1 MTIKFTKATVNSN
14 LANPTGIMF
23 LDLNKDNLPD
33 IVAVSS
39 GFNEDDLVWH
49 RSNSNSTINT
59 SHTLINGELGG
70 GRNGF
75 YGADIDRDGDID
87 LVSAENDDDDVTIW
101 YNTNGQ
107 GTSWSGSKISDAF
120 QGATDLYIGDFGTDG
135 WVDIIGASE
144 DDDDVSIWRQTSGGS
159 FAGELTI
166 DGGLGEARAID
177 GGDINRDGRLDV
189 VAGGEEGLFWY
200 RNDGSGTSWTGYNI
214 SGSSYQPQDLKVADI
229 DRDNDLDVIVAA
241 DNGVYYWKNNG
252 SGSFSGATQVA
263 NFKVAQIAVADIDRD
278 GDNDLI
284 FGNYSSNASIYWY
297 SNNGSGGFT
306 PYTIDSSGL
315 NNINAVGVGDANND
329 GFIDIGIGT
338 DGEDDI
344 YWYRNELRK
353 ISITANSN
361 PVPVEGGD
369 YGSFT
374 ISLDESAIASITLS
388 STYTISGTA
397 TNNTDYTISG
407 YTTIPAGS
415 TSAIIYINPIND
427 LNYDPNETITLTLTG
442 NGINNGYVIDSSKS
456 SATLTISDP
465 TPVVS
470 ISSSGVVNPS
480 ESGIIGQFV
489 ISLNTT
495 ATSNFS
501 LGYSLSGAS
510 NDIILDNDTNPNNG
524 SLGSTIPIGIGES
537 SKTIYV
543 FAKDDFTYEANES
556 FTFTLLPTTPKV
568 NNIALGTG
576 YRVDLSKNSRTLNI
590 IDDEPI
596 VTVTGVKNLQEGSD
610 TGEFIGYV
618 DIILDRAVT
627 KQPGLS
633 VYYNITGGSATQFTD
648 YFNSQGRLTSGS
660 NAQNVVF
667 IPNGADSARL
677 YLSALPDAIAEATET
692 ITISLINDQ
701 NPNTTPDYAV
711 GNNYALG
718 NTITAT
724 VNITDSGYYNPNIAI
739 LDRAGNAVTNT
750 NPLEAN
756 SEGKVNFSVKLTSQ
770 PTQNVTVRVDTFT
783 LTFTSTNWDTPQNI
797 SLNGITSTR
806 NLTITSTSNDSNYN
820 NRTSNIT
827 INPHDGIPNLD
838 VTEGENSLP
847 TIIPSVTIL
856 LENDTNEGSELAGVF
871 KLLLSN
877 PAPSGGL
884 VINYMV
890 TGTTTPNVDYNTL
903 LGSIEIP
910 EGETSVFLNVP
921 VIDDKVKENAE
932 TVIVTL
938 QAGEDYTVNNATSS
952 ATLTITDDDESSI
965 EFATPQTTASITS
978 SNDLLTVSVVSFND
992 NSGTFTVNL
1001 NQQPSQ
1007 NVTVTLRDSLNN
1019 NATGGSLTF
1028 TPDNWQSPQN
1038 LTLNNLTANNSD
1050 DFNYQVTAVTESQ
1063 DSNYQ
1068 NKTLNFPIVTNTLN
1082 TTITSVLTTEGE
1094 EDILL
1099 VKLTSQPSGNVTLSF
1114 SQIDATENSFSTNT
1128 LTFAPDNW
1136 NSYQS
1141 INVSGLKDDRADGD
1155 ITYNVKVTA
1164 TSSDSNYNGVYQ
1176 LLPITNTDIDSDVVN
1191 NEPEEDDNLETDP
1204 LVTINIQGSSEIGES
1219 DATGG
1224 KFRISVGEGS
1234 SSEPVKVRYSILTNP
1249 SDNNATEGLDY
1260 QSFNLFEQQL
1270 GTENPFNGLDIGSY
1284 SAPFVIDLDQDRDLD
1299 LFIGNYEGSIVYYEN
1314 TGTNN
1319 QPTFLKN
1326 TSNNPFSAI
1335 DLNGATSPGYSTP
1348 AFGDVDGDGDHEV
1361 ALRDQDLIL
1370 GSSDGKI
1377 RFYRNSN
1384 LTFTEVTG
1392 SNNPFNSID
1401 IGDYS
1406 TPILIDIDSDSDL
1419 DLFIGSGD
1427 GLIKFYRNT
1436 GSETNPVFVEETA
1449 ENPFQNVDLF
1459 DRASIIFADLDED
1472 GDLDAVLTGDTN
1484 GATKSGGVME
1494 YWLNIGTPSQPNFI
1508 QDDSLFERSDFTIP
1522 DNVRPIFG
1530 DINGDLDQD
1539 LLFGNIDGII
1549 DYYENLSSGEITI
1562 IPGQFADID
1571 LTPFAD
1577 NIAEGDE
1584 NVTVVLNTNQ
1594 GYYIDSENTTVTF
1607 TIKDDDIAG
1616 VSITDNNGNSITSKI
1631 YTSSEADNSPQTFK
1645 VKLTSQPTDN
1655 VIVYLGTNNKN
1666 EGILSAEFQEN
1677 QEVISFYFTPDN
1689 WNIEQSFTVNPQ
1701 DDLRDDEIVAYQII
1715 STVKSGDDF
1724 YNNLEVSDISLN
1736 NQDNDNAGINIVQI
1750 SDNSTEGSSNSY
1762 QISLKT
1768 QPLSPVNVTMTPSN
1782 EEIKFSNQG
1791 FSQPL
1796 TLTFNEDNWNIPQ
1809 TVTVFAVDDSKI
1821 EYNHSTNIDFS
1832 IESKDN
1838 RYSSLTPP
1846 QPIEVNI
1853 IDNDFPLATLP
1864 VTQNAT
1870 EEAMPGYFTI
1880 SVSEAVNSAFGE
1892 TGLNVAYRVLGSSS
1906 AVNGFDYQTVLETG
1920 SVRIAPGETSTTLT
1934 ISSIDNFID
1943 DGDKQVVIELL
1954 AGDGYSLGETTTNT
1968 LVIINNDKAGV
1979 QIIQSGIVPVVK
1991 EGESYTFYVSL
2002 LSEPTQTTTINF
2014 SDNPNE
2020 LNNINPLTFTSENW
2034 YIPQNVTISAI
2045 DENIAET
2052 GENHTTQLAFIFD
2065 GASEY
2070 ENLDEPVNLEVN
2082 IIDRTFNSV
2091 NTALGLQYSL
2101 NSIEKAFTESSL
2113 PLIGSA
2119 STLPIFFDEIT
2130 DKIVSEIYTTNNL
2143 TAWKLEQIFRNLLP
2157 ETLGDSLSN
2166 LQINYI
2172 PNNNDTP
2179 FTISF
2184 TVTYNNQTIPLS
2196 KDLAI
2201 PSLDL
2206 TVNGEAQADIIYDFN
2221 LGFGINKTGGYYLNT
2236 SQTFLNPDIKF
2247 DNVTPT
2253 GIDSI
2258 NGLTVD
2264 FADEGIDLDLDYDI
2278 KLLGNNLDT
2287 DALNILKNRP
2297 AQELFANF
2305 DYDFKT
2311 GSFAKL
2317 LLSATPDEK
2326 ITDLFPGITFDLAVE
2341 ELPLYN
2347 YADESKIS
2355 LNDFVVTLQNVALD
2369 VQSLIRGY
2377 VKKYVDLIDE
2387 ILQPIYPIIDTLNAD
2402 TKFLSALELDF
2413 LFDSNNDGKVS
2424 VMELVFA
2431 LLNVNDDSGDN
2442 DALQNLGFDGF
2453 DDGDSLDFYE
2463 FIDAINELIEV
2474 VRLVDDYIADDTNV
2488 LIDIG
2493 SVSTSVQN
2501 GEVDFSRDDLTIPDG
2516 NILDRIANNPLATD
2530 DLEKLIDSIL
2540 SLDGFEIP
2548 LLTDFFSVAGLLL
2561 GEENVDFL
2569 IYDVPDLDF
2578 DISVDLSDIGLD
2590 AILPEYGLDAVLEI
2604 ALGLN
2609 SNLYLAYDAYGLN
2622 QWQETGFDEDKLNL
2636 LLDGLYI
2643 RDVDENDKDVNEL
2656 GASFGVD
2663 IGMEFN
2669 AIVAKARMTGGV
2681 QSDNDVKLDFV
2692 DGGEYQGLG
2701 DGIIR
2706 YSELSP
2712 LFTGDLSVLEISG
2725 AIEAFLNT
2733 KVQVGVDVGLFEIME
2748 TILDIDIFTYKI
2760 WDIEDVLKKLGI
2772 SGFASQSYLQGGTV
2786 FFDVNFNGQLDQ
2798 GEISTVSND
2807 DGSFNLPVD
2816 LVPFDLDRNGIIDDQ
2831 DGRLVV
2837 IDGVDSATGLPI
2849 STPLFATV
2857 DSSMITPLTSLVQK
2871 IHQSGID
2878 IELAEAKIKEIFA
2891 LPESLDL
2898 SQFDPMSALENG
2910 DINGKKVYT
2919 SHVITQGTIAVLT
2932 QFISGITNQT
2942 PAQVADQVIGSIAL
2956 SLYNEDTGNFNN
2968 LSFLE
2973 NLITTLIN
2981 DVGGEFSDSELTDI
2995 TDVLTRIL
3003 TIGTQLIA
3011 ITGENST
3018 VDDVV
3023 INLNSLKI
3031 ALQFDLGNIL
3041 GELGAGLI
3049 TPATV
3054 DDLLHNWQGRMQE
3067 SASVPN
3073 LFALVLALQ
3082 TEKIPQDIA
3091 TEKVLTTFELP
3102 EDFDL
3107 TKTPLSPTDD
3117 PILSQQ
3123 VLILENQLT
3132 LLYQLGGQVLQS
3144 AGITDSHEAQWLISR
3159 ATSEYIYHNPDIDLT
3174 DSETINQIID
3184 SAISFSTLTVED
3196 SIIETKLDRI
3206 TSVNTTLEIINQ
3218 GSNNYEEV
3226 ANQQQQI
3233 LDSVLE
3239 YPSPYHYPLPL
3250 VVNQNEEET
3259 LYTPQVIDTKFQ
3271 ISALNLSGEYEL
3283 GIKTPDGKSIILLE
3297 NLPGSDD
3304 SSLTNTLDEITIDTL
3319 MASETKFF
3327 GSLINSPE
3335 GLSAF
3340 TDNGLE
3346 LYLTINGETYSSQNS
3361 EQLEI
3366 TSKGS
3371 QGFALTFKDDNNTV
3385 AEFALNTPVFL
3396 TQGFDS
3402 SENTTVNLT
3411 IARSTANEN
3420 TIGIYPVDD
3429 LTGAIIMNDRTIMPH
3444 DPDYDKVAVE
3454 RAQSSGLIFETPENM
3469 SIDDYTL
3476 ALPNASIF
3484 GFFLLVNGN
3493 VEEYLNQSENLIKSF
3508 FSYGEANQDKRQH
3521 FTSVGNNIYGF
3532 EDTFGGGDNDFND
3545 ILIQIVNANNQ

>member
-1 MTIKFTKATVNSN
+1 MSITFNKATLNTN
-14 LANPTGIMF
+14 LAFPTGIMF
-23 LDLNKDNLPD
+23 LDLNNDFLQD
-33 IVAVSS
+33 VVAVSS
-39 GFNEDDLVWH
+39 GWGGDDLIWH
-49 RSNSNSTINT
+49 RSNSNGTQST
-59 SHTLINGELGG
+59 SSTLIYGELTG

-87 LVSAENDDDDVTIW
+87 LVTAENDDDDVTIW

-107 GTSWSGSKISDAF
+107 GTSWSGRKISDNF
-120 QGATDLYIGDFGTDG
+120 EGATDLYIADFGSDG
-135 WVDIIGASE
+135 WVDIVGASE
-144 DDDDVSIWRQTSGGS
+144 DDHDVSIWRQTSNGN
-159 FAGELTI
+159 FAGELRI
-166 DGGLGEARAID
+166 DGDLREARAID
-177 GGDINRDGRLDV
+177 VGDLNGDGRLDV

-200 RNDGSGTSWTGYNI
+200 RNEGSGTSWTTLTTIN
-214 SGSSYQPQDLKVADI
+214 GSSYQPQDLKVADI
-229 DRDNDLDVIVAA
+229 DSDNDLDIIIAA
-241 DNGVYYWKNNG
+241 DNGVYYWRNNG
-252 SGSFSGATQVA
+252 SGTFITEPTQVV
-263 NFKVAQIAVADIDRD
+263 NFKVAQIAVADLDRD

-284 FGNYSSNASIYWY
+284 FGKNSSNASLYWF
-297 SNNGSGGFT
+297 SNNGFGGFAAF
-306 PYTIDSSGL
+306 TIDSSGL
-315 NNINAVGVGDANND
+315 NNITAVGVGDLDND
-329 GFIDIGIGT
+329 GFIDIAIGT
-338 DGEDDI
+338 DGEDDLFR
-344 YWYRNELRK
+344 YRNELK
-353 ISITANSN
+353 WASIVANSN
-361 PVPVEGGD
+361 PVEGGNS
-369 YGSFT
+369 GTFT
-374 ISLDESAIASITLS
+374 IRLDSNAGASTPV
-388 STYTISGTA
+388 TYTISGTA

-407 YTTIPAGS
+407 NATIPAGASS
-415 TSAIIYINPIND
+415 TTITINPIND
-427 LNYDPNETITLTLTG
+427 VNFDPNETVTLTLTG
-442 NGINNGYVIDSSKS
+442 NGINNGYVVNPDIS

-470 ISSSGVVNPS
+470 MSSSGVVNPS

-489 ISLNTT
+489 ISLNTS

-501 LGYSLSGAS
+501 IPYSLSGSS

-556 FTFTLLPTTPKV
+556 FTFTLLPTTPVV

-576 YRVDLSKNSRTLNI
+576 YRIDLSKNSRTLNI
-590 IDDEPI
+590 IDNEPI
-596 VTVTGVKNLQEGSD
+596 VTVSGVKNLQEGSD
-610 TGEFIGYV
+610 TGDFIGYV
-618 DIILDRAVT
+618 DIVLSQVVT

-633 VYYNITGGSATQFTD
+633 VYYNITGGTATQFTD

-692 ITISLINDQ
+692 ITISLIADQ

-711 GNNYALG
+711 GNNYGLG
-718 NTITAT
+718 SAITAT
-724 VNITDSGYYNPNIAI
+724 VNITDSGDYTPNIAVF
-739 LDRAGNAVTNT
+739 DRSGNAVTNT

-756 SEGKVNFSVKLTSQ
+756 SEGEVNFSVKLTSQ

-783 LTFTSTNWDTPQNI
+783 LTFTSSNWDTPQNV
-797 SLNGITSTR
+797 SLNGITSSR
-806 NLTITSTSNDSNYN
+806 NLAVTSTSNDSNYN

-827 INPHDGIPNLD
+827 INPDDGIPNLNI
-838 VTEGENSLP
+838 TEGENPLP
-847 TIIPSVTIL
+847 IIIPSVSIL

-884 VINYMV
+884 MINYQV
-890 TGTTTPNVDYNTL
+890 TGTATPNVDYNTL
-903 LGSIEIP
+903 SGSIEIP
-910 EGETSVFLNVP
+910 EGEISVFLNIP

-938 QAGEDYTVNNATSS
+938 QAGEGYTLNNATSS
-952 ATLTITDDDESSI
+952 ATLTISDDDESAI

-978 SNDLLTVSVVSFND
+978 SNDLLTVSVVSFNE
-992 NSGTFTVNL
+992 NSGTFTVKL

-1007 NVTVTLRDSLNN
+1007 NVTVTLRDALNN
-1019 NATGGSLTF
+1019 NASGGSLTF
-1028 TPDNWQSPQN
+1028 TPDNWQSAQN
-1038 LTLNNLTANNSD
+1038 LTLTNLTANNSN
-1050 DFNYQVTAVTESQ
+1050 DFNYQITAVTESQ

-1068 NKTLNFPIVTNTLN
+1068 NKTLNFPIVTNSLN
-1082 TTITSVLTTEGE
+1082 TTITSLLTTEGE
-1094 EDILL
+1094 DDILL
-1099 VKLTSQPSGNVTLSF
+1099 VKLTSQPTGNVTLSF
-1114 SQIDATENSFSTNT
+1114 SEIDATENSFSTNT
-1128 LTFAPDNW
+1128 LTFTPDNW
-1136 NSYQS
+1136 NIYQS
-1141 INVSGLKDDRADGD
+1141 INVSGLTDDRADGD

-1164 TSSDSNYNGVYQ
+1164 TSSDNNYNGLYQ

-1191 NEPEEDDNLETDP
+1191 NEPGEDDNLETDP
-1204 LVTINIQGSSEIGES
+1204 LVTINIQGNSEIGES

-1234 SSEPVKVRYSILTNP
+1234 SSDPVNVRYSILTNP
-1249 SDNNATEGLDY
+1249 SDNDATEGIDY
-1260 QSFNLFEQQL
+1260 QSFNLFEQQE
-1270 GTENPFNGLDIGSY
+1270 GAENPFNGNDFDIGSY
-1284 SAPFVIDLDQDRDLD
+1284 SAPSVIDLDQDGDLD
-1299 LFIGNYEGSIVYYEN
+1299 LFVGTYEGTIVYYEN

-1319 QPTFLKN
+1319 QPTFVKN
-1326 TSNNPFSAI
+1326 TSNNPFSGI

-1348 AFGDVDGDGDHEV
+1348 AFGDVDGDGD
-1361 ALRDQDLIL
+1361 QDLIL
-1370 GSSDGKI
+1370 GSSDGRI

-1384 LTFTEVTG
+1384 LTFTEITG
-1392 SNNPFNSID
+1392 SNNPLNSID
-1401 IGDYS
+1401 IGSYS
-1406 TPILIDIDSDSDL
+1406 APILIDIDSDSDL
-1419 DLFIGSGD
+1419 DLFIGSGN

-1449 ENPFQNVDLF
+1449 ENPFLNVDLV
-1459 DRASIIFADLDED
+1459 DRSSIIFADLDED

-1484 GATKSGGVME
+1484 GATKSDGVME

-1508 QDDSLFERSDFTIP
+1508 QDESLFDRSDFTIP

-1584 NVTVVLNTNQ
+1584 TVTVVLNTNQ
-1594 GYYIDSENTTVTF
+1594 GYYIDSENTTVNF

-1616 VSITDNNGNSITSKI
+1616 VAITDNQGNSITGKT
-1631 YTSSEADNSPQTFK
+1631 YTTSEADNSPQTFK

-1701 DDLRDDEIVAYQII
+1701 DDLRDDETVSYQII

-1736 NQDNDNAGINIVQI
+1736 NQDNDNAGINVVQI
-1750 SDNSTEGSSNSY
+1750 TDNSEEGSSNSY

-1796 TLTFNEDNWNIPQ
+1796 TLTFDEDNWNIPQ

-1832 IESKDN
+1832 IESEDN
-1838 RYSSLTPP
+1838 RYSNLTPP
-1846 QPIEVNI
+1846 QPLEVNI
-1853 IDNDFPLATLP
+1853 TDNDLPLATLA

-1880 SVSEAVNSAFGE
+1880 SVSEAVDSAFGA

-1906 AVNGFDYQTVLETG
+1906 AANGFDYQTVLETG
-1920 SVRIAPGETSTTLT
+1920 NVRIPPGKTSTTLT

-1991 EGESYTFYVSL
+1991 EGESYSFYVSL

-2020 LNNINPLTFTSENW
+2020 LNNVNPITFTSENW
-2034 YIPQNVTISAI
+2034 YIPQTVTISAI

-2082 IIDRTFNSV
+2082 IIDRTFDSV

-2101 NSIEKAFTESSL
+2101 NSIERAFTESSL
-2113 PLIGSA
+2113 PLIGSG
-2119 STLPIFFDEIT
+2119 SNLPLFFDEIT
-2130 DKIVSEIYTTNNL
+2130 EKIVNEVYITNNL
-2143 TAWKLEQIFRNLLP
+2143 TAWKLEEIFRNLLP
-2157 ETLGDSLSN
+2157 ETLGNNLSN
-2166 LQINYI
+2166 LQINYT

-2179 FTISF
+2179 FTVSF

-2206 TVNGEAQADIIYDFN
+2206 TVNGEAQADIIYDFT

-2236 SQTFLNPDIKF
+2236 SQTVLNPDIKF
-2247 DNVTPT
+2247 DNVTLT

-2258 NGLTVD
+2258 NGLSVD

-2278 KLLGNNLDT
+2278 KFLGNNLDT

-2297 AQELFANF
+2297 AQELFSNF
-2305 DYDFKT
+2305 DYDFKV

-2317 LLSATPDEK
+2317 LLSATPDER
-2326 ITDLFPGITFDLAVE
+2326 ITNLFPATTFDLAVE

-2347 YADESKIS
+2347 YADEAKIE
-2355 LNDFVVTLQNVALD
+2355 LNDFSVSLQNVALD

-2387 ILQPIYPIIDTLNAD
+2387 ILQPIYPIIDALNAD

-2424 VMELVFA
+2424 VMELVFT

-2474 VRLVDDYIADDTNV
+2474 VRLVDDYIADDSNV

-2516 NILDRIANNPLATD
+2516 NILDRIATNPLATD

-2578 DISVDLSDIGLD
+2578 DISIDLADIGLD
-2590 AILPEYGLDAVLEI
+2590 AILPDYGLDAVLEI

-2609 SNLYLAYDAYGLN
+2609 SNLYLGYDAYGLN
-2622 QWQETGFDEDKLNL
+2622 EWQKTGFDESKSNL
-2636 LLDGLYI
+2636 LLEGLYI
-2643 RDVDENDKDVNEL
+2643 RDVDENGKDVNEL

-2663 IGMEFN
+2663 IGMEAN
-2669 AIVAKARMTGGV
+2669 VVVAKARMTGGV

-2692 DGGEYQGLG
+2692 DGGEYQGLA

-2712 LFTGDLSVLEISG
+2712 LFSGDLSVLEISG

-2733 KVQVGVDVGLFEIME
+2733 KVQVGIDVGLFEIME
-2748 TILDIDIFTYKI
+2748 TILDVDIFTYKI
-2760 WDIEDVLKKLGI
+2760 WDIEDVLKELGI

-2816 LVPFDLDRNGIIDDQ
+2816 LVPFDRNRNGIIDDQ

-2837 IDGVDSATGLPI
+2837 IDGIDTATGLPI

-2857 DSSMITPLTSLVQK
+2857 DYTMITPLTSLVQK
-2871 IHQSGID
+2871 IHQSGVD
-2878 IELAEAKIKEIFA
+2878 IELAEAKIKEVFA
-2891 LPESLDL
+2891 LPETLDL
-2898 SQFDPMSALENG
+2898 SNFDPMSAINNG

-2956 SLYNEDTGNFNN
+2956 SLYNEDIGNFYN
-2968 LSFLE
+2968 LSFLD
-2973 NLITTLIN
+2973 NLITNLVN
-2981 DVGGEFSDSELTDI
+2981 EVGGEFSESELTNI
-2995 TDVLTRIL
+2995 TDVLSRIL
-3003 TIGTQLIA
+3003 TIGTQLITVTA
-3011 ITGENST
+3011 DNSSLEN
-3018 VDDVV
+3018 VV
-3023 INLNSLKI
+3023 TNLNSLKI

-3041 GELGAGLI
+3041 GQLGAGLI

-3054 DDLLHNWQGRMQE
+3054 DELLHNWQGRIQE
-3067 SASVPN
+3067 SANVPN
-3073 LFALVLALQ
+3073 LLALVLALQ
-3082 TEKIPQDIA
+3082 AEEIPQDIA
-3091 TEKVLTTFELP
+3091 TQKVLTVFDLP
-3102 EDFDL
+3102 EDFEL

-3123 VLILENQLT
+3123 VLISENQLT

-3159 ATSEYIYHNPDIDLT
+3159 ATAEYIYNNPDIDLT
-3174 DSETINQIID
+3174 DSETISQITD
-3184 SAISFSTLTVED
+3184 SAISFSTLTVDE
-3196 SIIETKLDRI
+3196 SITESKLDRI
-3206 TSVNTTLEIINQ
+3206 SSVNTTLESINQ

-3239 YPSPYHYPLPL
+3239 FASPYHYPLPL

-3271 ISALNLSGEYEL
+3271 ITAVNISDNYEL
-3283 GIKTPDGKSIILLE
+3283 GIKTPDGESIILLE
-3297 NLPGSDD
+3297 NLLGSDN
-3304 SSLTNTLDEITIDTL
+3304 SSLTNTVDEITLDTL
-3319 MASETKFF
+3319 MGSETKFF
-3327 GSLINSPE
+3327 GSLINAPE

-3346 LYLTINGETYSSQNS
+3346 LYLTINGETYSSQNP

-3366 TSKGS
+3366 TSKGN

-3396 TQGFDS
+3396 TPGFDS

-3420 TIGIYPVDD
+3420 TIGIYQVDD
-3429 LTGAIIMNDRTIMPH
+3429 LTGSIVMGDRTIMPQ

-3454 RAQSSGLIFETPENM
+3454 SAQSSGLIFQTPENM
-3469 SIDDYTL
+3469 SIDNYTL
-3476 ALPNASIF
+3476 ALPTASNF
-3484 GFFLLVNGN
+3484 GFFLLVNSS
-3493 VEEYLNQSENLIKSF
+3493 VEEYLSQSEESSIHSF
-3508 FSYGEANQDKRQH
+3508 FSYGSANPDNRQH
-3521 FTSVGNNIYGF
+3521 FTSLGNNIYGF
-3532 EDTFGGGDNDFND
+3532 EDTFGGDYDFND
-3545 ILIQIVNANNQ
+3545 ILLQLSFINN

>member
-1 MTIKFTKATVNSN
+1 MSIRFNEAILNNNFAT
-14 LANPTGIMF
+14 PTGIIF
-23 LDLNKDNLPD
+23 LDLNNDNLQD

-39 GFNEDDLVWH
+39 GFGGDDLIWH
-49 RSNSNSTINT
+49 RSNSNGTQNT
-59 SHTLINGELGG
+59 SPTIITGGLGG
-70 GRNGF
+70 GRNGL
-75 YGADIDRDGDID
+75 YGADIDKDGDMDLVTAETGDGDI
-87 LVSAENDDDDVTIW
+87 TIW
-101 YNTNGQ
+101 YNANGQ
-107 GTSWSGSKISDAF
+107 GTSWSGNKIADSF
-120 QGATDLYIGDFGTDG
+120 GGATQIFIADFATDG
-135 WVDIIGASE
+135 FPDIVAVARDE
-144 DDDDVSIWRQTSGGS
+144 NDLAIWRQTSRGS
-159 FAGELTI
+159 FSKLDI
-166 DGGLGEARAID
+166 DGGLGGARAVY
-177 GGDINRDGRLDV
+177 GGDLNRDGSLDV
-189 VAGGEEGLFWY
+189 VAGGEAGLYWY
-200 RNDGSGTSWTGYNI
+200 RNNGNGTSWTK
-214 SGSSYQPQDLKVADI
+214 STLSSSHQPQDLKLVDI
-229 DRDNDLDVIVAA
+229 DNDNDLDIIIAD
-241 DNGVYYWKNNG
+241 DNGVYYRINKG
-252 SGSFSGATQVA
+252 YGSFSGTTQVV
-263 NFKVAQIAVADIDRD
+263 NFRVAQIAVTDLDRD

-284 FGNYSSNASIYWY
+284 FGNNSSNASLYWY
-297 SNNGSGGFT
+297 SNNNDGIPNLYFGPTFT
-306 PYTIDSSGL
+306 PFTIDSSGL
-315 NNINAVGVGDANND
+315 NTITAVGVGDLNND
-329 GFIDIGIGT
+329 GFTDITIGT
-338 DGEDDI
+338 DGEDDLFR
-344 YWYRNELRK
+344 YRNELRWA
-353 ISITANSN
+353 SITANGT
-361 PVPVEGGD
+361 PVEGGNS
-369 YGSFT
+369 GTFT
-374 ISLDESAIASITLS
+374 ITLDESAIASTTV
-388 STYTISGTA
+388 TYNVSGTA
-397 TNNTDYTISG
+397 TNNVDYTISG
-407 YTTIPAGS
+407 NTTIPAGAS
-415 TSAIIYINPIND
+415 SATITINPIND
-427 LNYDPNETITLTLTG
+427 LNYDPNETVTITLTG
-442 NGINNGYVIDSSKS
+442 NGINNGYVVDSTRG

-465 TPVVS
+465 NPVVS
-470 ISSSGVVNPS
+470 MSSSGVVNPS
-480 ESGIIGQFV
+480 ESGVIGQFV
-489 ISLNTT
+489 ISLNTS

-501 LGYSLSGAS
+501 IPYSLSGAS

-543 FAKDDFTYEANES
+543 FAKDDFTYEGNES
-556 FTFTLLPTTPKV
+556 FTFTLLPTTPVV
-568 NNIALGTG
+568 NNIALGSG

-590 IDDEPI
+590 IENEPI
-596 VTVTGVKNLQEGSD
+596 VTVGGVKNLQEGSNNGD
-610 TGEFIGYV
+610 FIGYV
-618 DIILDRAVT
+618 DIVLDQVVT

-677 YLSALPDAIAEATET
+677 YLSALPDAIAENTET

-718 NTITAT
+718 SAVTAT
-724 VNITDSGYYNPNIAI
+724 VNITDSGNYSPNIAI
-739 LDRAGNAVTNT
+739 LDRAGNAVNT
-750 NPLEAN
+750 SNPLEAN
-756 SEGKVNFSVKLTSQ
+756 TEGEVNFSVKLTSQ

-783 LTFTSTNWDTPQNI
+783 LTFTSTNWDTPQNV
-797 SLNGITSTR
+797 SLNGITSTK
-806 NLTITSTSNDSNYN
+806 NLAVTSTSNDSNYN

-827 INPHDGIPNLD
+827 INPDDGIPNLD
-838 VTEGENSLP
+838 VTEGENPLP

-877 PAPSGGL
+877 PAPRGGL
-884 VINYMV
+884 IVNYQV
-890 TGTTTPNVDYNTL
+890 AGTATPNVDYNTL
-903 LGSIEIP
+903 PGAIEIP

-921 VIDDKVKENAE
+921 VIDDTVKENAE

-938 QAGEDYTVNNATSS
+938 QAGDGYTINNATSNV
-952 ATLTITDDDESSI
+952 TLTISDDDESAI
-965 EFATPQTTASITS
+965 EFATPQTTASITD

-992 NSGTFTVNL
+992 NSGTFTVAL

-1007 NVTVTLRDSLNN
+1007 NVTVTLRDALNN
-1019 NATGGSLTF
+1019 NASGGSLTF
-1028 TPDNWQSPQN
+1028 TPENWQSPQN
-1038 LTLNNLTANNSD
+1038 LTLTNLTANNSD
-1050 DFNYQVTAVTESQ
+1050 DFNYQITAVTDSQ

-1068 NKTLNFPIVTNTLN
+1068 NQTLNFPIVTNTLN

-1099 VKLTSQPSGNVTLSF
+1099 VKLTSQPSSNVTLSF
-1114 SQIDATENSFSTNT
+1114 SEIDATENSFSTNT
-1128 LTFAPDNW
+1128 LTFTPDNW

-1141 INVSGLKDDRADGD
+1141 INVSGLRDDRTDGD
-1155 ITYNVKVTA
+1155 ITYNVKVTT

-1191 NEPEEDDNLETDP
+1191 NEPEQDDNLETDP

-1219 DATGG
+1219 DTTGG

-1234 SSEPVKVRYSILTNP
+1234 SSEPVNVRYSILTNP
-1249 SDNNATEGLDY
+1249 RDNNATEGVDY

-1270 GTENPFNGLDIGSY
+1270 GTENPFNSFDIGSY
-1284 SAPFVIDLDQDRDLD
+1284 SAPSVIDLDQDGDLD
-1299 LFIGNYEGSIVYYEN
+1299 LFIGNYEGAIDYYEN
-1314 TGTNN
+1314 TGTKN
-1319 QPTFLKN
+1319 QPSFTRN

-1335 DLNGATSPGYSTP
+1335 DLNGATSPGYSNP
-1348 AFGDVDGDGDHEV
+1348 AFGDVDGDD
-1361 ALRDQDLIL
+1361 DQDLIL

-1377 RFYRNSN
+1377 RFYRNNN
-1384 LTFTEVTG
+1384 LTFTEITG

-1406 TPILIDIDSDSDL
+1406 APILVDIDSDSDL
-1419 DLFIGSGD
+1419 DLFVGSGD

-1436 GSETNPVFVEETA
+1436 GSETNPVFVEENA
-1449 ENPFQNVDLF
+1449 ENPFQNVDLG

-1530 DINGDLDQD
+1530 DINGDLDED

-1549 DYYENLSSGEITI
+1549 DYYENLSSGEISI

-1577 NIAEGDE
+1577 NFAEGDE

-1594 GYYIDSENTTVTF
+1594 GYYIDSENTTITY
-1607 TIKDDDIAG
+1607 TIKDDDVAG
-1616 VSITDNNGNSITSKI
+1616 VSITDDAGNSINGKTYTTSE
-1631 YTSSEADNSPQTFK
+1631 SNNSPQTFK

-1701 DDLRDDEIVAYQII
+1701 DDLRDDETVAYQII

-1724 YNNLEVSDISLN
+1724 YNNLEVSDITLN
-1736 NQDNDNAGINIVQI
+1736 NQDNDNAGINVVQI
-1750 SDNSTEGSSNSY
+1750 SGNSTEGSSNSY

-1796 TLTFNEDNWNIPQ
+1796 TLSFNEDNWNIPQ

-1832 IESKDN
+1832 IESEDN
-1838 RYSSLTPP
+1838 AYSSLTPP

-1853 IDNDFPLATLP
+1853 ADNDLPLATLA

-2014 SDNPNE
+2014 SDSPNE
-2020 LNNINPLTFTSENW
+2020 LNNVNPLTFTSENW
-2034 YIPQNVTISAI
+2034 YIPQTVTISAI

-2082 IIDRTFNSV
+2082 IIDRTFDSV

-2101 NSIEKAFTESSL
+2101 NSIERAFTESSL
-2113 PLIGSA
+2113 PLIGSG
-2119 STLPIFFDEIT
+2119 STLPLFFDEIT
-2130 DKIVSEIYTTNNL
+2130 EKIVNEIYITNNL
-2143 TAWKLEQIFRNLLP
+2143 TAWKLEEIFRNLLP
-2157 ETLGDSLSN
+2157 ETLGNNLSN
-2166 LQINYI
+2166 LQIDYT

-2179 FTISF
+2179 FTVAF
-2184 TVTYNNQTIPLS
+2184 TVTYNDQIIPLS
-2196 KDLAI
+2196 KNLAI

-2206 TVNGEAQADIIYDFN
+2206 TVNGEAQGDIIYDFI
-2221 LGFGINKTGGYYLNT
+2221 LGFGINKTGGYYLDT
-2236 SQTFLNPDIKF
+2236 SKTVLNPDIKF
-2247 DNVTPT
+2247 DNVTLT

-2258 NGLTVD
+2258 NGLSVD
-2264 FADEGIDLDLDYDI
+2264 FADEGIGLDLDYDI

-2287 DALNILKNRP
+2287 SALNILKNQP
-2297 AQELFANF
+2297 TQELFTNF
-2305 DYDFKT
+2305 DYDFT
-2311 GSFAKL
+2311 GESFATL
-2317 LLSATPDEK
+2317 SLSATPDER
-2326 ITDLFPGITFDLAVE
+2326 ITNLFPAITFDLAVE

-2347 YADESKIS
+2347 YADEAKIG

-2377 VKKYVDLIDE
+2377 VKKYIDLIDE

-2413 LFDSNNDGKVS
+2413 LFDNNNDGKVS
-2424 VMELVFA
+2424 VLEMMLT

-2474 VRLVDDYIADDTNV
+2474 VRLVDDYIADDSNV

-2501 GEVDFSRDDLTIPDG
+2501 GEVDLSRDDLTIPDG

-2540 SLDGFEIP
+2540 SLDGLEIP

-2561 GEENVDFL
+2561 GQENVDFL

-2578 DISVDLSDIGLD
+2578 DISLDLSDIGLD

-2622 QWQETGFDEDKLNL
+2622 QWQETDFDESKLNL
-2636 LLDGLYI
+2636 LLEGLYL
-2643 RDVDENDKDVNEL
+2643 RDVDENGKDVNEL

-2663 IGMEFN
+2663 IGMEAN
-2669 AIVAKARMTGGV
+2669 AVVAKYRMTGGV

-2733 KVQVGVDVGLFEIME
+2733 KVQVGVDAGLFEIME
-2748 TILDIDIFTYKI
+2748 TILDIDILTYKI
-2760 WDIEDVLKKLGI
+2760 WDIEDVLKELGI

-2798 GEISTVSND
+2798 GEISTISND

-2816 LVPFDLDRNGIIDDQ
+2816 LVPFDRNRNGIIDNQ

-2837 IDGVDSATGLPI
+2837 IDGVDTATGLPI
-2849 STPLFATV
+2849 NTPLFATV
-2857 DSSMITPLTSLVQK
+2857 DYTMITPLTSLVQK
-2871 IHQSGID
+2871 IHQSGIE
-2878 IELAEAKIKEIFA
+2878 IQLAEAKIKEIFA
-2891 LPESLDL
+2891 LPQTLDL
-2898 SQFDPMSALENG
+2898 SNFDPMSAINNG

-2919 SHVITQGTIAVLT
+2919 SHVITQGVIAVLT

-2942 PAQVADQVIGSIAL
+2942 PAQVADQVIGAIAL
-2956 SLYNEDTGNFNN
+2956 SVYNEDIGNFYN
-2968 LSFLE
+2968 LSFLD
-2973 NLITTLIN
+2973 NLITDLV
-2981 DVGGEFSDSELTDI
+2981 DEVGGEFSDDELTNI
-2995 TDVLTRIL
+2995 TDVLSRIL

-3023 INLNSLKI
+3023 TNLNSLKI

-3041 GELGAGLI
+3041 GQLGAGLI
-3049 TPATV
+3049 TPSAV
-3054 DDLLHNWQGRMQE
+3054 DELLHNWQGRLQE
-3067 SASVPN
+3067 SANVPN
-3073 LFALVLALQ
+3073 LLALVLALQ
-3082 TEKIPQDIA
+3082 TEEIPEDIA
-3091 TEKVLTTFELP
+3091 TQKVLTIFDLP
-3102 EDFDL
+3102 QDFDL

-3159 ATSEYIYHNPDIDLT
+3159 ATAEYIYHNPDIDLT
-3174 DSETINQIID
+3174 DSQVINQIID
-3184 SAISFSTLTVED
+3184 SAILFSTLTVED
-3196 SIIETKLDRI
+3196 SIIESKRDRI
-3206 TSVNTTLEIINQ
+3206 ASVNTTLDVINQ
-3218 GSNNYEEV
+3218 GNNNYEEL

-3233 LDSVLE
+3233 LDNVLE
-3239 YPSPYHYPLPL
+3239 YSSPYHYPLPL

-3259 LYTPQVIDTKFQ
+3259 LYTPQPIDTKFQ
-3271 ISALNLSGEYEL
+3271 ISALNVSDNYEL
-3283 GIKTPDGKSIILLE
+3283 GIKTPDGESIILLE

-3304 SSLTNTLDEITIDTL
+3304 STLTNTLDEITVDTL
-3319 MASETKFF
+3319 MGSETKFF
-3327 GSLINSPE
+3327 GSLINAPE
-3335 GLSAF
+3335 GLATF
-3340 TDNGLE
+3340 TDSGLE
-3346 LYLTINGETYSSQNS
+3346 FYLTINGETYSSQNP

-3371 QGFALTFKDDNNTV
+3371 QGLALTFKDENDTV
-3385 AEFALNTPVFL
+3385 AEFAINTPVFL
-3396 TQGFDS
+3396 TPGLDKG
-3402 SENTTVNLT
+3402 ENTTINLT
-3411 IARSTANEN
+3411 IARSAANEN
-3420 TIGIYPVDD
+3420 TIGIYQVDD
-3429 LTGAIIMNDRTIMPH
+3429 LTGEIIRGDRTIMPN
-3444 DPDYDKVAVE
+3444 DPEYDKIAIQK
-3454 RAQSSGLIFETPENM
+3454 AQSSGLIFETPENM
-3469 SIDDYTL
+3469 NIDNYTI

-3493 VEEYLNQSENLIKSF
+3493 TEEYLNQGEELEESIYSF
-3508 FSYGEANQDKRQH
+3508 FSYGSANKDNRQH
-3521 FTSVGNNIYGF
+3521 FTSLGDNIFGF

-3545 ILIQIVNANNQ
+3545 ILLQINYTEV

>member
-1 MTIKFTKATVNSN
+1 MSIRFNEATLNTNV
-14 LANPTGIMF
+14 ATPTGIMF
-23 LDLNKDNLPD
+23 LDLNNDFLQD

-39 GFNEDDLVWH
+39 GFGGDDLIWH
-49 RSNSNSTINT
+49 KSNSNGTQST
-59 SHTLINGELGG
+59 SPTLIYGELTG

-75 YGADIDRDGDID
+75 YGADMDRDGDID
-87 LVSAENDDDDVTIW
+87 LVTAENNDDDVTIW

-107 GTSWSGSKISDAF
+107 GTSWSGRKISDNF
-120 QGATDLYIGDFGTDG
+120 EGATDLYIADFGSDG

-144 DDDDVSIWRQTSGGS
+144 DEDDVSIWRQTSNGS
-159 FAGELTI
+159 FANESRI
-166 DGGLGEARAID
+166 DNSLGEARAIY
-177 GGDINRDGRLDV
+177 GGDLNGDGRRDV

-200 RNDGSGTSWTGYNI
+200 RNNENGTNWTQLSI
-214 SGSSYQPQDLKVADI
+214 VGSSYQPQDLKLADI
-229 DRDNDLDVIVAA
+229 DNDNDLDIIIAA
-241 DNGVYYWKNNG
+241 DNGVYYWRNNSNG
-252 SGSFSGATQVA
+252 TFSGPTQVV
-263 NFKVAQIAVADIDRD
+263 NFKVAQIAVADLDRD

-284 FGNYSSNASIYWY
+284 FGSNSSNASLYWY
-297 SNNGSGGFT
+297 SNNGSGGFASF
-306 PYTIDSSGL
+306 TIDSSGL
-315 NNINAVGVGDANND
+315 NNITAVGVGDLDND
-329 GFIDIGIGT
+329 GFTDIAIGT
-338 DGEDDI
+338 DGEDDLFR
-344 YWYRNELRK
+344 YRNELRWAA
-353 ISITANSN
+353 ILVDSN
-361 PVPVEGGD
+361 PVEGGD
-369 YGSFT
+369 SGTFT
-374 ISLDESAIASITLS
+374 ILLDSSAVASTPV
-388 STYTISGTA
+388 TYTISGTA
-397 TNNTDYTISG
+397 TNNVDYTISG
-407 YTTIPAGS
+407 NTTIPAGAS
-415 TSAIIYINPIND
+415 SATITINPIND
-427 LNYDPNETITLTLTG
+427 VNYDPNETVTLTLTG
-442 NGINNGYVIDSSKS
+442 NGINNGYVVNPSFS
-456 SATLTISDP
+456 SATLTINDP

-470 ISSSGVVNPS
+470 ISSSGVTNPS
-480 ESGIIGQFV
+480 ESGIIGQFT

-501 LGYSLSGAS
+501 IPYSLSGAS
-510 NDIILDNDTNPNNG
+510 NDTILDNDTNPNNG

-556 FTFTLLPTTPKV
+556 FIFTLLPTTPVV
-568 NNIALGTG
+568 NNIALGSG

-590 IDDEPI
+590 IDNEPI
-596 VTVTGVKNLQEGSD
+596 VTVSGVKNLQEGSD
-610 TGEFIGYV
+610 NGEFIGYV
-618 DIILDRAVT
+618 DIILDQIVT

-718 NTITAT
+718 SAVTAT
-724 VNITDSGYYNPNIAI
+724 VNITDSGHYSPNIAI
-739 LDRAGNAVTNT
+739 LDRTLNAVTNT

-756 SEGKVNFSVKLTSQ
+756 SQGEVNFSVKLTSQ
-770 PTQNVTVRVDTFT
+770 PTQNVTVRVDNVT
-783 LTFTSTNWDTPQNI
+783 LTFTSSNWDTPQNI
-797 SLNGITSTR
+797 TLNGITSSR
-806 NLTITSTSNDSNYN
+806 NLAVTSTSNDSNYN

-827 INPHDGIPNLD
+827 INPDDGIPNLD
-838 VTEGENSLP
+838 VTEGENPLP

-871 KLLLSN
+871 KLLLNN
-877 PAPSGGL
+877 PAPRGGL
-884 VINYMV
+884 IVNYQV
-890 TGTTTPNVDYNTL
+890 AGTATPNVDYNTL
-903 LGSIEIP
+903 PGAIEIP

-921 VIDDKVKENAE
+921 VIDDTVKENAE

-938 QAGEDYTVNNATSS
+938 QAGDGYTINNATSNV
-952 ATLTITDDDESSI
+952 TLTISDDDESAI
-965 EFATPQTTASITS
+965 EFATPQTTASITD

-992 NSGTFTVNL
+992 NSGTFTVAL

-1007 NVTVTLRDSLNN
+1007 NVTVTLRDALNN
-1019 NATGGSLTF
+1019 NASGGSLTF
-1028 TPDNWQSPQN
+1028 TPENWQSPQN
-1038 LTLNNLTANNSD
+1038 LTLTNLTANNSD
-1050 DFNYQVTAVTESQ
+1050 DFNYQITAVTDSQ

-1068 NKTLNFPIVTNTLN
+1068 NQTLNFPIVTNTLN

-1099 VKLTSQPSGNVTLSF
+1099 VKLTSQPSSNVTLSF
-1114 SQIDATENSFSTNT
+1114 SEIDATENSFSTNT
-1128 LTFAPDNW
+1128 LTFTPDNW
-1136 NSYQS
+1136 NSYQN
-1141 INVSGLKDDRADGD
+1141 INVSGLRDDRTDGD
-1155 ITYNVKVTA
+1155 ITYNVKVTT

-1191 NEPEEDDNLETDP
+1191 NEPEPDDNLETDP

-1219 DATGG
+1219 DTTGG

-1234 SSEPVKVRYSILTNP
+1234 SSEPVNVRYSILTNP
-1249 SDNNATEGLDY
+1249 RDNNATEGVDY

-1270 GTENPFNGLDIGSY
+1270 GTENPFNSFDIGSY
-1284 SAPFVIDLDQDRDLD
+1284 SAPSVIDLDQDGDLD
-1299 LFIGNYEGSIVYYEN
+1299 LFIGNYEGAIDYYEN
-1314 TGTNN
+1314 TGTKN
-1319 QPTFLKN
+1319 QPSFTRN

-1335 DLNGATSPGYSTP
+1335 DLNGATSPGYSNP
-1348 AFGDVDGDGDHEV
+1348 AFGDVDGDD
-1361 ALRDQDLIL
+1361 DQDLIL

-1377 RFYRNSN
+1377 RFYRNNN
-1384 LTFTEVTG
+1384 LTFTEITG

-1406 TPILIDIDSDSDL
+1406 APILVDIDSDSDL
-1419 DLFIGSGD
+1419 DLFVGSGD

-1436 GSETNPVFVEETA
+1436 GSETNPVFVEENA
-1449 ENPFQNVDLF
+1449 ENPFQNVDLG

-1530 DINGDLDQD
+1530 DINGDLDED

-1571 LTPFAD
+1571 LNPFAD
-1577 NIAEGDE
+1577 NFAEGDE

-1594 GYYIDSENTTVTF
+1594 GYYIDSENTTITY
-1607 TIKDDDIAG
+1607 TIKDDDVAG
-1616 VSITDNNGNSITSKI
+1616 VSITDNEGNNITGKTYI
-1631 YTSSEADNSPQTFK
+1631 TSEADNSPQTFK

-1701 DDLRDDEIVAYQII
+1701 DDLRDDETVAYQII

-1724 YNNLEVSDISLN
+1724 YNNLEVSDITLN
-1736 NQDNDNAGINIVQI
+1736 NQDNDNAGINVVQI
-1750 SDNSTEGSSNSY
+1750 SGNSTEGSSNSY

-1796 TLTFNEDNWNIPQ
+1796 TLSFNEDNWNIPQ
-1809 TVTVFAVDDSKI
+1809 TVTVFAVDDTKV

-1832 IESKDN
+1832 IESEDN
-1838 RYSSLTPP
+1838 AYSSLTPP

-1853 IDNDFPLATLP
+1853 ADNDLPLATLA

-1880 SVSEAVNSAFGE
+1880 SVSEAVDSAFGA

-1920 SVRIAPGETSTTLT
+1920 SVRVAPGETSTTLT

-2014 SDNPNE
+2014 SDSPNE
-2020 LNNINPLTFTSENW
+2020 LNNVNPLTFTSENW
-2034 YIPQNVTISAI
+2034 YIPQAVTISAI

-2082 IIDRTFNSV
+2082 IIDRTFDSV

-2101 NSIEKAFTESSL
+2101 NSIERAFTESSL
-2113 PLIGSA
+2113 PLIGSG
-2119 STLPIFFDEIT
+2119 STLSLFFDEIT
-2130 DKIVSEIYTTNNL
+2130 EKIVNEIYITNNL
-2143 TAWKLEQIFRNLLP
+2143 TAWKLEEIFRNLLP
-2157 ETLGDSLSN
+2157 ETLGNNLSN
-2166 LQINYI
+2166 LQIDYT

-2179 FTISF
+2179 FTIAF
-2184 TVTYNNQTIPLS
+2184 TVTYNDQIIPLS
-2196 KDLAI
+2196 KNLAI

-2206 TVNGEAQADIIYDFN
+2206 TVNGEAQGDIIYDFT
-2221 LGFGINKTGGYYLNT
+2221 LGFGINKTGGYYLDT
-2236 SQTFLNPDIKF
+2236 SKTVLNPDIKF
-2247 DNVTPT
+2247 DNVTLT

-2258 NGLTVD
+2258 NGLSVD

-2278 KLLGNNLDT
+2278 KLVGNNLDT
-2287 DALNILKNRP
+2287 STLNILKNQP
-2297 AQELFANF
+2297 TQELFTNF
-2305 DYDFKT
+2305 DYDFT
-2311 GSFAKL
+2311 GESFATL
-2317 LLSATPDEK
+2317 SLSATPDER
-2326 ITDLFPGITFDLAVE
+2326 ITNLFPAITFDLAVE

-2347 YADESKIS
+2347 YADEAKIE
-2355 LNDFVVTLQNVALD
+2355 LNDFTVSLQNVALD

-2387 ILQPIYPIIDTLNAD
+2387 ILQPIYPIIDALNAD

-2413 LFDSNNDGKVS
+2413 LFDNNNDGKVS
-2424 VMELVFA
+2424 VLELVFT
-2431 LLNVNDDSGDN
+2431 LLNVDDDSGDN

-2474 VRLVDDYIADDTNV
+2474 VRLVDDYIADDSNV

-2501 GEVDFSRDDLTIPDG
+2501 GEVDLSRDDLTIPDG

-2540 SLDGFEIP
+2540 SLDGLEIP

-2561 GEENVDFL
+2561 GQENVDFL

-2578 DISVDLSDIGLD
+2578 DISIDLSDIGLD

-2622 QWQETGFDEDKLNL
+2622 EWQKTGFDDSKLNL
-2636 LLDGLYI
+2636 LLDGLYL
-2643 RDVDENDKDVNEL
+2643 RDVDENGKDVNEL

-2733 KVQVGVDVGLFEIME
+2733 KVQVGVDAGLFEIME
-2748 TILDIDIFTYKI
+2748 TILDIDILTYKI
-2760 WDIEDVLKKLGI
+2760 WDIEDVLKELGI
-2772 SGFASQSYLQGGTV
+2772 SGFASQSYIQGGTV

-2798 GEISTVSND
+2798 GEISTISND

-2816 LVPFDLDRNGIIDDQ
+2816 LVPFDRNRNGIIDDQ

-2837 IDGVDSATGLPI
+2837 IDGVDTATGLPI
-2849 STPLFATV
+2849 NTPFFATV
-2857 DSSMITPLTSLVQK
+2857 DYTMITPLTSLVQK

-2891 LPESLDL
+2891 LPQTLDL
-2898 SQFDPMSALENG
+2898 SNFDPMSAINNG

-2919 SHVITQGTIAVLT
+2919 SHVITQGVIAVLT

-2942 PAQVADQVIGSIAL
+2942 PAQVADQVIGAIAL
-2956 SLYNEDTGNFNN
+2956 SVYNEDIGNFYN
-2968 LSFLE
+2968 LSFLD
-2973 NLITTLIN
+2973 NLITDLV
-2981 DVGGEFSDSELTDI
+2981 DEVGGEFSDDELTNI
-2995 TDVLTRIL
+2995 TDVLSRIL

-3023 INLNSLKI
+3023 TNLNSLKI

-3041 GELGAGLI
+3041 GQLGAGLI
-3049 TPATV
+3049 TPSAV
-3054 DDLLHNWQGRMQE
+3054 DELLHNWQGRLQE
-3067 SASVPN
+3067 SANVPN

-3082 TEKIPQDIA
+3082 TEEIPEDIA
-3091 TEKVLTTFELP
+3091 TQKVLTIFDLP
-3102 EDFDL
+3102 QDFDL

-3159 ATSEYIYHNPDIDLT
+3159 ATAEYIYHNPDIDLT
-3174 DSETINQIID
+3174 DSQVINQIID
-3184 SAISFSTLTVED
+3184 SAILFSTLTVED
-3196 SIIETKLDRI
+3196 SIIESKRDRI
-3206 TSVNTTLEIINQ
+3206 ASVNTTLDVINQ
-3218 GSNNYEEV
+3218 GNNNYEEL

-3233 LDSVLE
+3233 LDNVLE
-3239 YPSPYHYPLPL
+3239 YSSPYHYPLPL

-3259 LYTPQVIDTKFQ
+3259 LYTPQPIDTKFQ
-3271 ISALNLSGEYEL
+3271 ISALNVSDNYEL
-3283 GIKTPDGKSIILLE
+3283 GIKTPDGESIILLE

-3304 SSLTNTLDEITIDTL
+3304 STLTNTLDEITVDTL
-3319 MASETKFF
+3319 MGSETKFF
-3327 GSLINSPE
+3327 GSLINAPE
-3335 GLSAF
+3335 GLATF
-3340 TDNGLE
+3340 TDSGLE
-3346 LYLTINGETYSSQNS
+3346 FYLTINGETYSSQNP

-3366 TSKGS
+3366 SSKGS
-3371 QGFALTFKDDNNTV
+3371 QGLALTFKDENDTV
-3385 AEFALNTPVFL
+3385 AEFAINTPVFL
-3396 TQGFDS
+3396 TPGLDKG
-3402 SENTTVNLT
+3402 ENTTINLT
-3411 IARSTANEN
+3411 IARSAANEN
-3420 TIGIYPVDD
+3420 TIGIYQVDG
-3429 LTGAIIMNDRTIMPH
+3429 LTGGIIRGDRTIMPN
-3444 DPDYDKVAVE
+3444 DPEYDKIAIQK
-3454 RAQSSGLIFETPENM
+3454 AQSSGLIFETPENM
-3469 SIDDYTL
+3469 NIDNYTI
-3476 ALPNASIF
+3476 ALPNARIF

-3493 VEEYLNQSENLIKSF
+3493 TEEYLNQGEELEESIYSF
-3508 FSYGEANQDKRQH
+3508 FSYGSANKDNRQH
-3521 FTSVGNNIYGF
+3521 FTSLGDNIFGF

-3545 ILIQIVNANNQ
+3545 ILLQINYTEV

>member
-1 MTIKFTKATVNSN
+1 MSIRFTEATVDTTFDT
-14 LANPTGIMF
+14 PTGIMF
-23 LDLNKDNLPD
+23 LDLNNDFLQD
-33 IVAVSS
+33 LVAVSS
-39 GFNEDDLVWH
+39 GFGGDDLVWH
-49 RSNSNSTINT
+49 RSNSNGTINT
-59 SHTLINGELGG
+59 SSTLIHGELGG

-75 YGADIDRDGDID
+75 YGADMDRDGDID
-87 LVSAENDDDDVTIW
+87 IVTAENGSDNVVIW

-107 GTSWSGSKISDAF
+107 GTSWSNRKLADSF
-120 QGATDLYIGDFGTDG
+120 NGATDLYIADFGTDG
-135 WVDIIGASE
+135 WVDIVGASE

-159 FAGELTI
+159 FAGELKI
-166 DGGLGEARAID
+166 DGGLSEARAID
-177 GGDINRDGRLDV
+177 GGDLNGDGRRDV

-200 RNDGSGTSWTGYNI
+200 RNNGSGTSWTQYNI
-214 SGSSYQPQDLKVADI
+214 VGSSYQPQDLKVADI
-229 DRDNDLDVIVAA
+229 DRDNDLDIIIAA
-241 DNGVYYWKNNG
+241 DNGVYYWRNLG
-252 SGSFSGATQVA
+252 SGSFSGPLQIAT
-263 NFKVAQIAVADIDRD
+263 FKVAQLAVADIDRD

-284 FGNYSSNASIYWY
+284 FGNNSSNASLYWY
-297 SNNGSGGFT
+297 SNNGSGGFER
-306 PYTIDSSGL
+306 YNIDSIGL
-315 NNINAVGVGDANND
+315 NNITAVGVGDANND
-329 GFIDIGIGT
+329 GFMDIAIGT

-353 ISITANSN
+353 ISITTGSSSFNTN
-361 PVPVEGGD
+361 PIVEGGD
-369 YGSFT
+369 YYSYGSFT
-374 ISLDESAIASITLS
+374 ISLDEPAITTITLS

-397 TNNTDYTISG
+397 TNNVDYVIGG
-407 YTTIPAGS
+407 YTTIPAGFS
-415 TSAIIYINPIND
+415 SATIDIYAIND
-427 LNYDPNETITLTLTG
+427 LVYDPNETITLTLTG
-442 NGINNGYVIDSSKS
+442 NGINNGYVIDASFS
-456 SATLTISDP
+456 SATLTINDP

-480 ESGIIGQFV
+480 ESGVIGQFT

-501 LGYSLSGAS
+501 IPYSLSGAS

-524 SLGSTIPIGIGES
+524 SLGSTIPIGIGER

-556 FTFTLLPTTPKV
+556 FTFTLLPTTPVV
-568 NNIALGTG
+568 NNIALGSG

-590 IDDEPI
+590 IDDEPT
-596 VTVTGVKNLQEGSD
+596 VTVSGIKNLQEGSEN
-610 TGEFIGYV
+610 GEFIGYV
-618 DIILDRAVT
+618 DIILDRVVT

-633 VYYNITGGSATQFTD
+633 VYYNITGGTATQFTD

-677 YLSALPDAIAEATET
+677 YLTALPDAIAEATET

-701 NPNTTPDYAV
+701 NPNTTPDYAA

-718 NTITAT
+718 NAVTAT
-724 VNITDSGYYNPNIAI
+724 VNITDSGHYSPNIAI
-739 LDRAGNAVTNT
+739 IDKFGNAVTNT

-756 SEGKVNFSVKLTSQ
+756 SEGEVNFSLKLTSQ

-783 LTFTSTNWDTPQNI
+783 LTFTSTNWDTPQNVT
-797 SLNGITSTR
+797 LNGITSSR
-806 NLTITSTSNDSNYN
+806 NLAVTSTSNDSNYN

-827 INPHDGIPNLD
+827 INPDDGIPNLD
-838 VTEGENSLP
+838 VTEGENFLP
-847 TIIPSVTIL
+847 IIIPSVSIL
-856 LENDTNEGSELAGVF
+856 LESDTNEGSELAGVF

-877 PAPSGGL
+877 PAPRGGL
-884 VINYMV
+884 VINYRV
-890 TGTTTPNVDYNTL
+890 TGTATPNVDYSTL
-903 LGSIEIP
+903 SGIVEIP

-938 QAGEDYTVNNATSS
+938 QAGDGYTVNNATSN
-952 ATLTITDDDESSI
+952 ATLTISDDDDSSI
-965 EFATPQTTASITS
+965 EFATPQITASITS
-978 SNDLLTVSVVSFND
+978 SNDLLTFSVVSFND
-992 NSGTFTVNL
+992 NSGTFTVVL
-1001 NQQPSQ
+1001 NQQPAQ
-1007 NVTVTLRDSLNN
+1007 NVTVTLRDALNN
-1019 NATGGSLTF
+1019 NASGENLTF
-1028 TPDNWQSPQN
+1028 TPDNWQSAQN
-1038 LTLNNLTANNSD
+1038 LTLTNLTANNSD
-1050 DFNYQVTAVTESQ
+1050 DFNYQITAVTDSQ

-1099 VKLTSQPSGNVTLSF
+1099 VKLTSQPSSNVTLSF
-1114 SQIDATENSFSTNT
+1114 SEIDATENSFSTNT
-1128 LTFAPDNW
+1128 LTFTPDNW

-1141 INVSGLKDDRADGD
+1141 IDVSGLRDDRADGD
-1155 ITYNVKVTA
+1155 ITYNVKVTT

-1176 LLPITNTDIDSDVVN
+1176 LLPNTNTDIDSDVVN
-1191 NEPEEDDNLETDP
+1191 NEPEPDDNLETDP

-1219 DATGG
+1219 DTTGG

-1234 SSEPVKVRYSILTNP
+1234 SSDPVNVRYSILTNP
-1249 SDNNATEGLDY
+1249 SDNNATEGVDY

-1270 GTENPFNGLDIGSY
+1270 GTENPFNGVDIGSY
-1284 SAPFVIDLDQDRDLD
+1284 SAPSVIDLDQDGDLD
-1299 LFIGNYEGSIVYYEN
+1299 LFIGNYEGAIAYYEN
-1314 TGTNN
+1314 TGTKN
-1319 QPTFLKN
+1319 QPIFTRN

-1348 AFGDVDGDGDHEV
+1348 AFGDVDGDGD
-1361 ALRDQDLIL
+1361 QDLIL

-1377 RFYRNSN
+1377 PFYRNNN
-1384 LTFTEVTG
+1384 LTFTEITG

-1406 TPILIDIDSDSDL
+1406 APILIDIDSDSDL
-1419 DLFIGSGD
+1419 DLFVGSGN
-1427 GLIKFYRNT
+1427 GLIKFYPNT
-1436 GSETNPVFVEETA
+1436 GSETNPVFVEDTA
-1449 ENPFQNVDLF
+1449 GNPFQNVDLG
-1459 DRASIIFADLDED
+1459 DRSGIIFADLDED

-1508 QDDSLFERSDFTIP
+1508 QDDSLFDRSDFTIP
-1522 DNVRPIFG
+1522 DNVRPVFG
-1530 DINGDLDQD
+1530 DINGDLDED

-1594 GYYIDSENTTVTF
+1594 GYYINPENTTVTF
-1607 TIKDDDIAG
+1607 TIKDDDVAG
-1616 VSITDNNGNSITSKI
+1616 VSITDNQGNSISGKTYTTSE
-1631 YTSSEADNSPQTFK
+1631 SNNSPQTFK

-1677 QEVISFYFTPDN
+1677 QEVISLYFTPDN

-1701 DDLRDDEIVAYQII
+1701 DDLRDDETVAYQII

-1724 YNNLEVSDISLN
+1724 YNNVEVSDISLN

-1750 SDNSTEGSSNSY
+1750 SGNSTEGSSNSY

-1796 TLTFNEDNWNIPQ
+1796 TLSFNQDNWNIPQ

-1832 IESKDN
+1832 IESEDN
-1838 RYSSLTPP
+1838 RYSNLTPP
-1846 QPIEVNI
+1846 QPIKVNI
-1853 IDNDFPLATLP
+1853 TDNDLPLATLA

-1920 SVRIAPGETSTTLT
+1920 SVRIAPGKTSTTLT

-2020 LNNINPLTFTSENW
+2020 LNNVNPLTFNSENW
-2034 YIPQNVTISAI
+2034 YIPQTVTISAI

-2065 GASEY
+2065 GAPEY
-2070 ENLDEPVNLEVN
+2070 ENLDEPVSLEVN
-2082 IIDRTFNSV
+2082 IIDRTFDSV

-2101 NSIEKAFTESSL
+2101 NSIERAFTESSL
-2113 PLIGSA
+2113 PLIGSG
-2119 STLPIFFDEIT
+2119 STLPLFFDEIT
-2130 DKIVSEIYTTNNL
+2130 EKIVNEIYITNNL

-2157 ETLGDSLSN
+2157 ETLGDNLSN
-2166 LQINYI
+2166 LQINYT

-2179 FTISF
+2179 FTVSF
-2184 TVTYNNQTIPLS
+2184 TVTYNDQIIPLS

-2206 TVNGEAQADIIYDFN
+2206 TVNGEAQTDIIYDFT
-2221 LGFGINKTGGYYLNT
+2221 LGFGINKTGGYYLDT
-2236 SQTFLNPDIKF
+2236 SKTVLNPDIKF
-2247 DNVTPT
+2247 DNVTLT
-2253 GIDSI
+2253 GLDSI
-2258 NGLTVD
+2258 NGLSVD

-2278 KLLGNNLDT
+2278 KLVGNNLDKSG
-2287 DALNILKNRP
+2287 LNILKNQP
-2297 AQELFANF
+2297 SQELFTNF
-2305 DYDFKT
+2305 DYTFTEK
-2311 GSFAKL
+2311 SFATL
-2317 LLSATPDEK
+2317 SLSATPDER
-2326 ITDLFPGITFDLAVE
+2326 ITNLFPAITFDLAVE

-2347 YADESKIS
+2347 YADEAKIE
-2355 LNDFVVTLQNVALD
+2355 LNDFIVTLQNVALD

-2387 ILQPIYPIIDTLNAD
+2387 ILQPIYPIIDALNAD

-2424 VMELVFA
+2424 VLEMMLT
-2431 LLNVNDDSGDN
+2431 LLNVDDNSGDN

-2474 VRLVDDYIADDTNV
+2474 VRLVDDYIADDSNV

-2493 SVSTSVQN
+2493 SVSTAVQN

-2540 SLDGFEIP
+2540 ALDGLEIP

-2578 DISVDLSDIGLD
+2578 DISIDLSDIGLD
-2590 AILPEYGLDAVLEI
+2590 AILPEYGLDAVLEV

-2622 QWQETGFDEDKLNL
+2622 EWQKTGFDDSKLNL

-2643 RDVDENDKDVNEL
+2643 RDVDANGKDVNEL

-2733 KVQVGVDVGLFEIME
+2733 KVQVGIDVGLFEIME
-2748 TILDIDIFTYKI
+2748 TILDVDIFTYKI
-2760 WDIEDVLKKLGI
+2760 WDIEDVLKQLGI

-2786 FFDVNFNGQLDQ
+2786 FFDVNFNGLLDQ
-2798 GEISTVSND
+2798 GEISTISND

-2816 LVPFDLDRNGIIDDQ
+2816 LVPFDRNRNGIIDDQ

-2837 IDGVDSATGLPI
+2837 IDGIDTATGLPI

-2857 DSSMITPLTSLVQK
+2857 DYSMITPLTSLVQK

-2878 IELAEAKIKEIFA
+2878 IELAETKIKEIFT

-2898 SQFDPMSALENG
+2898 STFDPMSAINNG

-2919 SHVITQGTIAVLT
+2919 SHVVTQGVIAVLT

-2942 PAQVADQVIGSIAL
+2942 PAQVTDKVIGAIAL
-2956 SLYNEDTGNFNN
+2956 SVYNEDMGNFYS
-2968 LSFLE
+2968 LSFLN
-2973 NLITTLIN
+2973 NLITNLVSET
-2981 DVGGEFSDSELTDI
+2981 GGEFSDNELTKI
-2995 TDVLTRIL
+2995 TDILSRIL
-3003 TIGTQLIA
+3003 TIGTQLIT
-3011 ITGENST
+3011 ITADNSSIEN
-3018 VDDVV
+3018 VV
-3023 INLNSLKI
+3023 TNLNSLKI

-3041 GELGAGLI
+3041 GQLGAGLI
-3049 TPATV
+3049 TPSAV
-3054 DDLLHNWQGRMQE
+3054 DELLHNWQGRLQE
-3067 SASVPN
+3067 SANVPN

-3082 TEKIPQDIA
+3082 TEEIPQDIA
-3091 TEKVLTTFELP
+3091 NQKVLTIFDLP
-3102 EDFDL
+3102 QNFDL

-3144 AGITDSHEAQWLISR
+3144 AGINDSHEAQWLISR
-3159 ATSEYIYHNPDIDLT
+3159 ATAEYIYHNPNIDLT

-3184 SAISFSTLTVED
+3184 SAILFSNLTVKD
-3196 SIIETKLDRI
+3196 SIIESKRDRI
-3206 TSVNTTLEIINQ
+3206 ASVNTTLDIINQ
-3218 GSNNYEEV
+3218 GNNNYEEV

-3233 LDSVLE
+3233 LDNVLE
-3239 YPSPYHYPLPL
+3239 FNSSYHYPLPL

-3259 LYTPQVIDTKFQ
+3259 LYTPQPIDTKFQ
-3271 ISALNLSGEYEL
+3271 ISALNVSDDYEL

-3304 SSLTNTLDEITIDTL
+3304 SSLTNTLDEITVDTL
-3319 MASETKFF
+3319 MGSETKFF
-3327 GSLINSPE
+3327 GSLINAPE
-3335 GLSAF
+3335 GLATF
-3340 TDNGLE
+3340 TNSGLE
-3346 LYLTINGETYSSQNS
+3346 FYLTINGETYSSQNP

-3371 QGFALTFKDDNNTV
+3371 QGLALTFKDENDIV
-3385 AEFALNTPVFL
+3385 AEFAINTPVFITPGL
-3396 TQGFDS
+3396 DKG
-3402 SENTTVNLT
+3402 ENTTINLT
-3411 IARSTANEN
+3411 IARSAANEN
-3420 TIGIYPVDD
+3420 TIGIYQVDD
-3429 LTGAIIMNDRTIMPH
+3429 LTGGIIRGDRTIMPN
-3444 DPDYDKVAVE
+3444 DPEYDRIAIQK
-3454 RAQSSGLIFETPENM
+3454 AQSAGLIFETPENM
-3469 SIDDYTL
+3469 NIDNYTI
-3476 ALPNASIF
+3476 ALSNASIF
-3484 GFFLLVNGN
+3484 GFFLLVNGDT
-3493 VEEYLNQSENLIKSF
+3493 EEYLNQTDESIYSF
-3508 FSYGEANQDKRQH
+3508 FSYGSANKDNRQH
-3521 FTSVGNNIYGF
+3521 FTSLGDNIFGF

-3545 ILIQIVNANNQ
+3545 ILIQIDSVNI

>member
-1 MTIKFTKATVNSN
+1 MSIRFNEAILNTNVAT
-14 LANPTGIMF
+14 PTGIIF
-23 LDLNKDNLPD
+23 LDLNNDNLQD

-39 GFNEDDLVWH
+39 GFGGDDLIWH
-49 RSNSNSTINT
+49 RSNSNGTQNT
-59 SHTLINGELGG
+59 SPTVITGGLGG
-70 GRNGF
+70 GRNGL
-75 YGADIDRDGDID
+75 YGADIDNDGDID
-87 LVSAENDDDDVTIW
+87 LVTAETGDEDITIW
-101 YNTNGQ
+101 YNANGQ
-107 GTSWSGSKISDAF
+107 GTSWSGNKIADSF
-120 QGATDLYIGDFGTDG
+120 NGATKVFIADFATDG
-135 WVDIIGASE
+135 FPDIVAVAQ
-144 DDDDVSIWRQTSGGS
+144 DQNDLAIWRQTSRGS
-159 FAGELTI
+159 FSKLDI
-166 DGGLGEARAID
+166 DGGLGGARAVD
-177 GGDINRDGRLDV
+177 GGDLNGDGIKDV
-189 VAGGEEGLFWY
+189 VAGGTEGLFWY
-200 RNDGSGTSWTGYNI
+200 RNNGSGNSWTGYSL
-214 SGSSYQPQDLKVADI
+214 SGSSYQPQDLKLADI
-229 DRDNDLDVIVAA
+229 DNDNDLDIIIAA
-241 DNGVYYWKNNG
+241 DNGVYYWRNLG
-252 SGSFSGATQVA
+252 SGSFTGPTQVV
-263 NFKVAQIAVADIDRD
+263 NFKVAQLAVADIDKD

-284 FGNYSSNASIYWY
+284 FGNNSSNASLYWY
-297 SNNGSGGFT
+297 SNSGSGIFA
-306 PYTIDSSGL
+306 PFVIDSSGL
-315 NNINAVGVGDANND
+315 NNITAVGVGDLNND
-329 GFIDIGIGT
+329 GFTDITIGT
-338 DGEDDI
+338 DGEDDLFR
-344 YWYRNELRK
+344 YRNELRWA
-353 ISITANSN
+353 SITANGT
-361 PVPVEGGD
+361 PVEGGNS
-369 YGSFT
+369 GTFT
-374 ISLDESAIASITLS
+374 ITLDESAIASTTV
-388 STYTISGTA
+388 TYAISGTA
-397 TNNTDYTISG
+397 TNNVDYTISG
-407 YTTIPAGS
+407 NTTIPAGAS
-415 TSAIIYINPIND
+415 SATITINPIND
-427 LNYDPNETITLTLTG
+427 LNYDPNETVTITLTG
-442 NGINNGYVIDSSKS
+442 NGINNGYVVDSTRG

-465 TPVVS
+465 NPVVS
-470 ISSSGVVNPS
+470 MSSSGVVNPS
-480 ESGIIGQFV
+480 ESGVIGQFV
-489 ISLNTT
+489 ISLNTS

-501 LGYSLSGAS
+501 IPYSLSGAS

-543 FAKDDFTYEANES
+543 FAKDDFTYEGNES
-556 FTFTLLPTTPKV
+556 FTFTLLPTTPVV
-568 NNIALGTG
+568 NNIALGSG

-590 IDDEPI
+590 IENEPI
-596 VTVTGVKNLQEGSD
+596 VTVGGVKNLQEGSNNGD
-610 TGEFIGYV
+610 FIGYV
-618 DIILDRAVT
+618 DIVLDQVVT

-677 YLSALPDAIAEATET
+677 YLSALPDAIAENTET

-711 GNNYALG
+711 GDNYALG
-718 NTITAT
+718 SAVTAT
-724 VNITDSGYYNPNIAI
+724 VNITDSGNYSPNIAI
-739 LDRAGNAVTNT
+739 LDRNGNAVTNT

-756 SEGKVNFSVKLTSQ
+756 SQGEVNFSVKLTSQ

-783 LTFTSTNWDTPQNI
+783 LTFTSANWDTPQNV
-797 SLNGITSTR
+797 SLNGITSAR
-806 NLTITSTSNDSNYN
+806 NLAITSTSNDSNYN

-827 INPHDGIPNLD
+827 INPDDGIPNLD
-838 VTEGENSLP
+838 VTEGENPLP

-877 PAPSGGL
+877 PAPRGGL
-884 VINYMV
+884 IVNYQV
-890 TGTTTPNVDYNTL
+890 TGTATPNVDYNTL
-903 LGSIEIP
+903 PGAIEIP

-921 VIDDKVKENAE
+921 VIDDTVKENAE

-938 QAGEDYTVNNATSS
+938 QAGDGYTINNATSNV
-952 ATLTITDDDESSI
+952 TLTISDDDESAI
-965 EFATPQTTASITS
+965 EFATPQTTASITD

-992 NSGTFTVNL
+992 NSGTFTVAL

-1007 NVTVTLRDSLNN
+1007 NVTVTLRDALNN
-1019 NATGGSLTF
+1019 NASGANLTF

-1038 LTLNNLTANNSD
+1038 LTLTNLTANNSD
-1050 DFNYQVTAVTESQ
+1050 DFNYQITAVTDSQ

-1099 VKLTSQPSGNVTLSF
+1099 VKLTSQPSSNVTLSF
-1114 SQIDATENSFSTNT
+1114 SEIDATENSFSTNT
-1128 LTFAPDNW
+1128 LTFTPDNW

-1141 INVSGLKDDRADGD
+1141 INVSGLRDDRTDGD
-1155 ITYNVKVTA
+1155 ITYNVKVTT

-1191 NEPEEDDNLETDP
+1191 NEPEQDDNLETDP

-1219 DATGG
+1219 DSIGG

-1234 SSEPVKVRYSILTNP
+1234 SSEPVNVRYSILTNP
-1249 SDNNATEGLDY
+1249 RDNNATEGVDY

-1270 GTENPFNGLDIGSY
+1270 GTENPFNSFDIGSY
-1284 SAPFVIDLDQDRDLD
+1284 SAPSVIDLDQDGDLD
-1299 LFIGNYEGSIVYYEN
+1299 LFIGNYEGAIDYYEN
-1314 TGTNN
+1314 TGTKN
-1319 QPTFLKN
+1319 QPIFTKN

-1335 DLNGATSPGYSTP
+1335 DLNGATSPGYSNP
-1348 AFGDVDGDGDHEV
+1348 AFGDVDGDD
-1361 ALRDQDLIL
+1361 DQDLIL

-1377 RFYRNSN
+1377 RFYRNNN
-1384 LTFTEVTG
+1384 LTFTEITG

-1406 TPILIDIDSDSDL
+1406 APILVDIDSDSDL
-1419 DLFIGSGD
+1419 DLFVGSGD

-1436 GSETNPVFVEETA
+1436 GSETNPVFVEDTA
-1449 ENPFQNVDLF
+1449 ENPFQNVDLG

-1530 DINGDLDQD
+1530 DINGDLDED

-1549 DYYENLSSGEITI
+1549 DYYENLSSGEISI

-1577 NIAEGDE
+1577 NLAEGDE

-1594 GYYIDSENTTVTF
+1594 GYYIDSENTTITY
-1607 TIKDDDIAG
+1607 TIKDDDVAG
-1616 VSITDNNGNSITSKI
+1616 VSITDDAGNSINGKTYTTSE
-1631 YTSSEADNSPQTFK
+1631 SNNSPQTFK

-1701 DDLRDDEIVAYQII
+1701 DDLRDDETVAYQII

-1724 YNNLEVSDISLN
+1724 YNNVEVSDISLN
-1736 NQDNDNAGINIVQI
+1736 NQDNDNAGINVVQI

-1796 TLTFNEDNWNIPQ
+1796 TLSFNEDNWNIPQ
-1809 TVTVFAVDDSKI
+1809 TVTVFAVDDSKV
-1821 EYNHSTNIDFS
+1821 EYNHSTNINFS
-1832 IESKDN
+1832 IESEDN
-1838 RYSSLTPP
+1838 RYSNLTPP

-1853 IDNDFPLATLP
+1853 ADNDLPLATLA

-1920 SVRIAPGETSTTLT
+1920 SVRVAPGETSTTLT

-1991 EGESYTFYVSL
+1991 EGESYSFYVSL

-2014 SDNPNE
+2014 SDSPNE
-2020 LNNINPLTFTSENW
+2020 LNNVNPLTFNSENW
-2034 YIPQNVTISAI
+2034 YIPQTVTISAI

-2065 GASEY
+2065 GAPEY

-2082 IIDRTFNSV
+2082 IIDRTFDSV

-2101 NSIEKAFTESSL
+2101 NSIERAFTESSL
-2113 PLIGSA
+2113 PLIGSG
-2119 STLPIFFDEIT
+2119 STLPLFFDEIT
-2130 DKIVSEIYTTNNL
+2130 EKIVNEIYITNNL
-2143 TAWKLEQIFRNLLP
+2143 TAWKLEEIFRNLLP
-2157 ETLGDSLSN
+2157 ETLGNNLSN
-2166 LQINYI
+2166 LQIDYT

-2179 FTISF
+2179 FTIAF
-2184 TVTYNNQTIPLS
+2184 TVTYNDQIIPLS
-2196 KDLAI
+2196 KNLAI

-2206 TVNGEAQADIIYDFN
+2206 TVNGEAQGDIIYDFI
-2221 LGFGINKTGGYYLNT
+2221 LGFGINKTGGYYLDT
-2236 SQTFLNPDIKF
+2236 SKTVLNPDIKF
-2247 DNVTPT
+2247 DNVTLT

-2258 NGLTVD
+2258 NGLSVD
-2264 FADEGIDLDLDYDI
+2264 FADEGIDLDLNYDI

-2287 DALNILKNRP
+2287 SALNILKNQP
-2297 AQELFANF
+2297 TQELFTNF
-2305 DYDFKT
+2305 DYDFT
-2311 GSFAKL
+2311 GESFATL
-2317 LLSATPDEK
+2317 SLSATPDER
-2326 ITDLFPGITFDLAVE
+2326 ITNLFPAITFDLAVE

-2347 YADESKIS
+2347 YADEAKIG

-2377 VKKYVDLIDE
+2377 VKKYIDLIDE

-2413 LFDSNNDGKVS
+2413 LFDNNNDGKVS
-2424 VMELVFA
+2424 VLEMMLT

-2474 VRLVDDYIADDTNV
+2474 VRLVDDYIADDSNV

-2501 GEVDFSRDDLTIPDG
+2501 GEVDLSRDDLTIPDG

-2540 SLDGFEIP
+2540 SLDGLEIP

-2561 GEENVDFL
+2561 GQENVDFL

-2578 DISVDLSDIGLD
+2578 DISLDLSDIGLD

-2622 QWQETGFDEDKLNL
+2622 QWQETDFDESKLNL
-2636 LLDGLYI
+2636 LLEGLYL
-2643 RDVDENDKDVNEL
+2643 RDVDENGKDVNEL
-2656 GASFGVD
+2656 GASLGVD
-2663 IGMEFN
+2663 IGMEAN
-2669 AIVAKARMTGGV
+2669 AVVAKYRMTGGV

-2733 KVQVGVDVGLFEIME
+2733 KVQVGVDAGLFEIME
-2748 TILDIDIFTYKI
+2748 TILDIDILTYKI
-2760 WDIEDVLKKLGI
+2760 WDIEDVLKELGI

-2798 GEISTVSND
+2798 GEISTISND

-2816 LVPFDLDRNGIIDDQ
+2816 LVPFDRNRNGIIDDQ

-2837 IDGVDSATGLPI
+2837 IDGVDTATGLPI
-2849 STPLFATV
+2849 NTPLFATV
-2857 DSSMITPLTSLVQK
+2857 DYTMITPLTSLVQK

-2891 LPESLDL
+2891 LPQTLDL
-2898 SQFDPMSALENG
+2898 SNFDPMSAINSG

-2919 SHVITQGTIAVLT
+2919 SHVITQGVIAVLT

-2942 PAQVADQVIGSIAL
+2942 PAQVADKVIGAIAL
-2956 SLYNEDTGNFNN
+2956 SVYNEDIGNFYN
-2968 LSFLE
+2968 LSFLD
-2973 NLITTLIN
+2973 NLITELV
-2981 DVGGEFSDSELTDI
+2981 DEVGGEFSDDELTNI
-2995 TDVLTRIL
+2995 IDVLSRIL

-3023 INLNSLKI
+3023 TNLNSLKI

-3041 GELGAGLI
+3041 GQLGAGLI
-3049 TPATV
+3049 TPSAV
-3054 DDLLHNWQGRMQE
+3054 DELLHNWQGRLQE
-3067 SASVPN
+3067 SANVPN

-3082 TEKIPQDIA
+3082 TEEIPQNIA
-3091 TEKVLTTFELP
+3091 TQKVLTIFDLP
-3102 EDFDL
+3102 QDFDL

-3144 AGITDSHEAQWLISR
+3144 AGITDSQESQWLISR
-3159 ATSEYIYHNPDIDLT
+3159 ATAEYVYHNPDIDLT

-3184 SAISFSTLTVED
+3184 SAILFSTLTVED
-3196 SIIETKLDRI
+3196 SIIESKRDRI
-3206 TSVNTTLEIINQ
+3206 ASVNTTLDVINQ
-3218 GSNNYEEV
+3218 GNNNYEEV

-3233 LDSVLE
+3233 LDNVLE

-3259 LYTPQVIDTKFQ
+3259 LYTPQPIDTKFQ
-3271 ISALNLSGEYEL
+3271 VSALNVSDNYEL
-3283 GIKTPDGKSIILLE
+3283 GIKTPDGESIILLE

-3304 SSLTNTLDEITIDTL
+3304 STLTNTLDEITVDTL
-3319 MASETKFF
+3319 MGSETKFF
-3327 GSLINSPE
+3327 GSLINAPE
-3335 GLSAF
+3335 GLATF
-3340 TDNGLE
+3340 TDSGLE
-3346 LYLTINGETYSSQNS
+3346 FYLTINGETYSSQNP

-3371 QGFALTFKDDNNTV
+3371 QGLALTFKDENDTV
-3385 AEFALNTPVFL
+3385 AEFAINTPVFL
-3396 TQGFDS
+3396 TPGLDKG
-3402 SENTTVNLT
+3402 ENTTINLT
-3411 IARSTANEN
+3411 IARSAANEN
-3420 TIGIYPVDD
+3420 TIGIYQVDD
-3429 LTGAIIMNDRTIMPH
+3429 LTGGIIRGDRTIMPN
-3444 DPDYDKVAVE
+3444 DPEYAKIAIQK
-3454 RAQSSGLIFETPENM
+3454 AQSSGLIFETPENM
-3469 SIDDYTL
+3469 NIDNYTI

-3493 VEEYLNQSENLIKSF
+3493 TEEYLNQGEELEESIYSF
-3508 FSYGEANQDKRQH
+3508 FSYGSANKDNRQH
-3521 FTSVGNNIYGF
+3521 FTSLGDNIFGF

-3545 ILIQIVNANNQ
+3545 ILLQVNYTDV

>member
-1 MTIKFTKATVNSN
+1 MSIRFNKATVNTN
-14 LANPTGIMF
+14 VATPTGIMF
-23 LDLNKDNLPD
+23 LDLNNDNLQD

-39 GFNEDDLVWH
+39 GFGGDDLIWH
-49 RSNSNSTINT
+49 RSNSDGTVST
-59 SHTLINGELGG
+59 SPTLIRGGLGG
-70 GRNGF
+70 GRNAF

-87 LVSAENDDDDVTIW
+87 LVSAETGDNNITIW
-101 YNTNGQ
+101 YNNGQ
-107 GTSWSGSKISDAF
+107 GTSWSGNKIADSF
-120 QGATDLYIGDFGTDG
+120 GGATKVFIADFATDG
-135 WVDIIGASE
+135 FPDIVAVAR
-144 DDDDVSIWRQTSGGS
+144 DANDLAIWRQTSGGS
-159 FAGELTI
+159 FSKLDI
-166 DGGLGEARAID
+166 DGSLSNASAVY
-177 GGDINRDGRLDV
+177 GGDLNGDNMLDV
-189 VAGGEEGLFWY
+189 VAGGSGGLYWY
-200 RNDGSGTSWTGYNI
+200 RNNGSGNSWTKSTI
-214 SGSSYQPQDLKVADI
+214 SNSHQPQDIKLADI
-229 DRDNDLDVIVAA
+229 DNDGDLDVIIAA
-241 DNGVYYWKNNG
+241 DNGVYYWINKGNG
-252 SGSFSGATQVA
+252 SFTGATQVV
-263 NFKVAQIAVADIDRD
+263 NFKVAQIAVADLDRD

-284 FGNYSSNASIYWY
+284 FGNNASNASLFWY
-297 SNNGSGGFT
+297 SNNGNGIPNLDFGPTFT
-306 PYTIDSSGL
+306 PFTIDSSGL
-315 NNINAVGVGDANND
+315 NTITAVGVGDANND
-329 GFIDIGIGT
+329 GFIDIAIGT

-344 YWYRNELRK
+344 YWYRNELRRA
-353 ISITANSN
+353 SITANGT
-361 PVPVEGGD
+361 PMEGGNS
-369 YGSFT
+369 GTFT
-374 ISLDESAIASITLS
+374 ITLDESAIV
-388 STYTISGTA
+388 STTVTYAISGTA
-397 TNNTDYTISG
+397 TNNIDYTISG
-407 YTTIPAGS
+407 NTTIPAGAS
-415 TSAIIYINPIND
+415 SATLTINPIND
-427 LNYDPNETITLTLTG
+427 LNYDPNETVIITLTG
-442 NGINNGYVIDSSKS
+442 NAINNGYAVDSSRG
-456 SATLTISDP
+456 SATLTITDP
-465 TPVVS
+465 NPVVS

-480 ESGIIGQFV
+480 ESGIIGQFT

-501 LGYSLSGAS
+501 IPYTLSGAS

-543 FAKDDFTYEANES
+543 FAKDDFTYEGNES
-556 FTFTLLPTTPKV
+556 FTFTLSPTTPVV
-568 NNIALGTG
+568 NNIALGEG
-576 YRVDLSKNSRTLNI
+576 YRIDLSKNAVTLNI
-590 IDDEPI
+590 IDNEPI
-596 VTVTGVKNLQEGSD
+596 VTVSGVKNMQEGSD
-610 TGEFIGYV
+610 TGDFIGYV
-618 DIILDRAVT
+618 DIILSEVVT

-667 IPNGADSARL
+667 IPNGATSARL

-692 ITISLINDQ
+692 ITISLINDR

-718 NTITAT
+718 SVITAT
-724 VNITDSGYYNPNIAI
+724 VNITDSGHYSPNIAI
-739 LDRAGNAVTNT
+739 LDRNKNAVTNT

-756 SEGKVNFSVKLTSQ
+756 SEGEVNFSVKLTSQ

-783 LTFTSTNWDTPQNI
+783 LTFTSANWDTPQNI
-797 SLNGITSTR
+797 TLNGITSSR
-806 NLTITSTSNDSNYN
+806 NLAVTSTSNDSNYN

-827 INPHDGIPNLD
+827 INPDDGIPNLD
-838 VTEGENSLP
+838 VTEGENPLP
-847 TIIPSVTIL
+847 IIIPSVSIVKIS
-856 LENDTNEGSELAGVF
+856 DTNEGSQLAGVF

-877 PAPSGGL
+877 PAPRGGL

-890 TGTTTPNVDYNTL
+890 TGTATPNVDYSTL
-903 LGSIEIP
+903 SGIVEIP

-938 QAGEDYTVNNATSS
+938 QAGEGYTLNNATSS
-952 ATLTITDDDESSI
+952 ATLTIFDDDESSI

-978 SNDLLTVSVVSFND
+978 SNDLLTVGVVSFND
-992 NSGTFTVNL
+992 NSGTFTVRL

-1007 NVTVTLRDSLNN
+1007 NVIVTLRDGLNN
-1019 NATGGSLTF
+1019 NASGGSLTF
-1028 TPDNWQSPQN
+1028 TPDNWQSAQN
-1038 LTLNNLTANNSD
+1038 LTLTNLIANNSD
-1050 DFNYQVTAVTESQ
+1050 DFNYQITAVTESQ

-1082 TTITSVLTTEGE
+1082 TVITSLLTTEGE
-1094 EDILL
+1094 DNILQ
-1099 VKLTSQPSGNVTLSF
+1099 VKLTSQPNGNVTVSF
-1114 SQIDATENSFSTNT
+1114 SEIDATENSFSTNT
-1128 LTFAPDNW
+1128 LTFTPDNW

-1141 INVSGLKDDRADGD
+1141 INVSGLTDDRADGD
-1155 ITYNVKVTA
+1155 ITYNVKVTT
-1164 TSSDSNYNGVYQ
+1164 TSSDNNYNGLYQ

-1191 NEPEEDDNLETDP
+1191 NEPEKDDNLETDP
-1204 LVTINIQGSSEIGES
+1204 LVTISIVGSSEIGES
-1219 DATGG
+1219 DTTGG
-1224 KFRISVGEGS
+1224 KFRITVGEGS
-1234 SSEPVKVRYSILTNP
+1234 SSEPVRVRYSILTNP
-1249 SDNNATEGLDY
+1249 RNNDATEGVDY
-1260 QSFNLFEQQL
+1260 QSFSMFEEKR
-1270 GTENPFNGLDIGSY
+1270 GVENPFNSIDIGSY
-1284 SAPFVIDLDQDRDLD
+1284 SAPFLIDLDQDGDLD
-1299 LFIGNYEGSIVYYEN
+1299 LVIGNYEGSIDYYEN
-1314 TGTNN
+1314 TGTKN
-1319 QPTFLKN
+1319 QPIFTKN

-1348 AFGDVDGDGDHEV
+1348 AFGDIDGDG
-1361 ALRDQDLIL
+1361 DQDLIL

-1377 RFYRNSN
+1377 RFYRNNN
-1384 LTFTEVTG
+1384 LTFSEVTG
-1392 SNNPFNSID
+1392 SNNPFNNID
-1401 IGDYS
+1401 VGDYS
-1406 TPILIDIDSDSDL
+1406 APFVVDIDSDGDL

-1427 GLIKFYRNT
+1427 GLIKFYRNV
-1436 GSETNPVFVEETA
+1436 GSETNPVFVEDTA
-1449 ENPFQNVDLF
+1449 GNPFQNVDLF

-1472 GDLDAVLTGDTN
+1472 GDLDAVLTGDIN
-1484 GATKSGGVME
+1484 GATKSDGVMQ

-1508 QDDSLFERSDFTIP
+1508 RDNSLFERSDFTIP

-1571 LTPFAD
+1571 LIPFAD
-1577 NIAEGDE
+1577 DIAEGDE

-1616 VSITDNNGNSITSKI
+1616 VSITDNAGNDITGKT
-1631 YTSSEADNSPQTFK
+1631 YTTSEADNSPQTFK

-1689 WNIEQSFTVNPQ
+1689 WNIEQSFNVNPQ
-1701 DDLRDDEIVAYQII
+1701 DDLIDDDTVAYKII

-1724 YNNLEVSDISLN
+1724 YHNLEVSDISLN
-1736 NQDNDNAGINIVQI
+1736 NQDNDNAGVNVVQI

-1768 QPLSPVNVTMTPSN
+1768 QPLSPVNITMTPSN

-1832 IESKDN
+1832 IESEDN
-1838 RYSSLTPP
+1838 AYSNLTPP

-1853 IDNDFPLATLP
+1853 TDNDFPLATLA

-1880 SVSEAVNSAFGE
+1880 SVSEAVDSAFGA

-1906 AVNGFDYQTVLETG
+1906 ATNGFDYQTVLETG
-1920 SVRIAPGETSTTLT
+1920 SVRIPPGKTSTILT
-1934 ISSIDNFID
+1934 IFAIDNFID
-1943 DGDKQVVIELL
+1943 DGDKQVIIELL
-1954 AGDGYSLGETTTNT
+1954 AGEGYSLGDTTTNT
-1968 LVIINNDKAGV
+1968 LVIINNDRAGV

-1991 EGESYTFYVSL
+1991 EGESYSFYVSL
-2002 LSEPTQTTTINF
+2002 LSEPTQATTINF

-2020 LNNINPLTFTSENW
+2020 LNNVNPITFTSENW
-2034 YIPQNVTISAI
+2034 YIPQTVTISAI
-2045 DENIAET
+2045 DENIAEI

-2065 GASEY
+2065 GAPEY

-2101 NSIEKAFTESSL
+2101 NSIERAFTESSL
-2113 PLIGSA
+2113 PLIGSG
-2119 STLPIFFDEIT
+2119 SNLPIFFDEIT

-2157 ETLGDSLSN
+2157 ETLGNNLSN
-2166 LQINYI
+2166 LQINYT

-2184 TVTYNNQTIPLS
+2184 TVTYNDQIIPLS

-2206 TVNGEAQADIIYDFN
+2206 TVNGEAQADIIYDFT
-2221 LGFGINKTGGYYLNT
+2221 LGCGINKTGGYYLNT
-2236 SQTFLNPDIKF
+2236 SQTVLNPDIKF
-2247 DNVTPT
+2247 DNVTLT

-2258 NGLTVD
+2258 NGLSVD
-2264 FADEGIDLDLDYDI
+2264 FADRGIDLDLDYDI

-2297 AQELFANF
+2297 IQELFSNF
-2305 DYDFKT
+2305 DYDFKV

-2317 LLSATPDEK
+2317 LLSATPDER
-2326 ITDLFPGITFDLAVE
+2326 IINLFPGITFDLAVE

-2347 YADESKIS
+2347 YADKAKIE

-2369 VQSLIRGY
+2369 VQSLVQGY
-2377 VKKYVDLIDE
+2377 AKKYVNLIDE

-2413 LFDSNNDGKVS
+2413 LFDKNNDGKVS
-2424 VMELVFA
+2424 VLEMMLT
-2431 LLNVNDDSGDN
+2431 LLNVNDNSGDN
-2442 DALQNLGFDGF
+2442 DALQNLGFNGF
-2453 DDGDSLDFYE
+2453 DDGDSLDLYE
-2463 FIDAINELIEV
+2463 FIDAINELVEV
-2474 VRLVDDYIADDTNV
+2474 VRLVDDYIADDSKV

-2493 SVSTSVQN
+2493 SVSAKVQN
-2501 GEVDFSRDDLTIPDG
+2501 GEVNFSRDDLTIPDG
-2516 NILDRIANNPLATD
+2516 NILDRIANNPFATD
-2530 DLEKLIDSIL
+2530 DLGKLIDGIL
-2540 SLDGFEIP
+2540 SLDGLEIP

-2590 AILPEYGLDAVLEI
+2590 AILPGYGLDAVLQI
-2604 ALGLN
+2604 SLGLN

-2622 QWQETGFDEDKLNL
+2622 EWQKTGFDESKSNL
-2636 LLDGLYI
+2636 LLEGLYI
-2643 RDVDENDKDVNEL
+2643 RDVDENGKDVNEL

-2663 IGMEFN
+2663 IGMEAN
-2669 AIVAKARMTGGV
+2669 AVVAKYRMTGGV
-2681 QSDNDVKLDFV
+2681 QSKNDVKLDFV

-2712 LFTGDLSVLEISG
+2712 LFSGDLSVLEISG

-2733 KVQVGVDVGLFEIME
+2733 KVQVGIDVGLFEIME
-2748 TILDIDIFTYKI
+2748 TILDINIFTYKI
-2760 WDIEDVLKKLGI
+2760 WDVENVLKKLGI

-2798 GEISTVSND
+2798 GEISTITNN

-2816 LVPFDLDRNGIIDDQ
+2816 LVPFDRNRNGIIDDQ
-2831 DGRLVV
+2831 DGRLVIING
-2837 IDGVDSATGLPI
+2837 IDTATGLPI

-2857 DSSMITPLTSLVQK
+2857 DSNMITPLTSLVQK
-2871 IHQSGID
+2871 LHQSGID
-2878 IELAEAKIKEIFA
+2878 IELAEAKIKEVFA
-2891 LPESLDL
+2891 LPETLDL
-2898 SQFDPMSALENG
+2898 SNFDPMSAINNG

-2919 SHVITQGTIAVLT
+2919 THVITQGVIAVLS

-2942 PAQVADQVIGSIAL
+2942 PAQVADGVIGSIAL
-2956 SLYNEDTGNFNN
+2956 SLYNEDDGNFYN
-2968 LSFLE
+2968 LSFLD
-2973 NLITTLIN
+2973 NLITSLIN

-2995 TDVLTRIL
+2995 NDVLTRIL

-3023 INLNSLKI
+3023 TNLNSLKI

-3041 GELGAGLI
+3041 GQLGAGLI

-3054 DDLLHNWQGRMQE
+3054 DELLNNWQGRMQE
-3067 SASVPN
+3067 SANVPN
-3073 LFALVLALQ
+3073 LLALVLALQ

-3091 TEKVLTTFELP
+3091 TERVLTTFELP
-3102 EDFDL
+3102 QDFDL

-3123 VLILENQLT
+3123 LLILENQLT

-3159 ATSEYIYHNPDIDLT
+3159 ATAEYIYHNSDIDLT
-3174 DSETINQIID
+3174 DSQTINQIID
-3184 SAISFSTLTVED
+3184 SAISFSTLTVKD
-3196 SIIETKLDRI
+3196 SIRESKLDRI

-3250 VVNQNEEET
+3250 VVNQNEAET

-3271 ISALNLSGEYEL
+3271 ISAVNVSNNYEL

-3319 MASETKFF
+3319 MGSETKFF
-3327 GSLINSPE
+3327 GSLINAPE

-3346 LYLTINGETYSSQNS
+3346 LYLTINGETYSSQNPA
-3361 EQLEI
+3361 QLEI
-3366 TSKGS
+3366 ISKGS

-3396 TQGFDS
+3396 TQGFDA

-3420 TIGIYPVDD
+3420 TIGIYQVDD
-3429 LTGAIIMNDRTIMPH
+3429 LTGAIIMDDRTIMPN

-3454 RAQSSGLIFETPENM
+3454 KAQSSGLIFETPENM
-3469 SIDDYTL
+3469 SIDNYTL
-3476 ALPNASIF
+3476 ALPSASIF
-3484 GFFLLVNGN
+3484 GFFLLVNSN
-3493 VEEYLNQSENLIKSF
+3493 VEEYLSQSEESSIHSF
-3508 FSYGEANQDKRQH
+3508 FSYGSANPDNRQH
-3521 FTSVGNNIYGF
+3521 FTSLGNNIYGF

-3545 ILIQIVNANNQ
+3545 ILIQIVNNG